1 MPVVPTVSGRQ
12 VQSRGVQSAGLQT
25 FSQPGIGDA
34 FVRAGTEAIDVF
46 GQAKQR
52 ANIALAQEA
61 SLNLSQISSDLL
73 NNPETG
79 LLNLKGKNA
88 IGKGHEYTQQFDAQ
102 VEQLAMSLP
111 DEQARNA
118 FMQQAQ
124 QQRIQF
130 TTQAGRH
137 EIGQI
142 NAYEEGQFQATL
154 LNNGKN
160 AAALYGDNAAYVLAN
175 KQTFQ
180 QIEDYGIAHGW
191 SDEQIQA
198 KKIEFKEKVADAALS
213 QWSANNATAF
223 IQSNGEL
230 SDTAAGARRAVADSD
245 SSERARG
252 IRNNNPGNLE
262 YSKTN
267 PWVGQT
273 GDDGRFAKFETP
285 EHGIRALG
293 RNLMS
298 YQRQGIDTVSEII
311 NRWAPPTDKN
321 DTMSYIKAVCE
332 QLGVSADEP
341 LDASNP
347 DTLKAL
353 CAAIIHHEN
362 GSQPYSDQQLT
373 AGVSAALG
381 LSTIPTNTK
390 RYTGNAAFDAA
401 SPEAQ
406 ASFMRQADQ
415 LRRQQQAEYK
425 TMIDSQVRDATAAYM
440 RGVEFP
446 NPPGE
451 ADFIAAYGVREG
463 NLRYAAGT
471 NIAFGM
477 AQRGLTAKT
486 LRDGGYSEMANQY
499 DVLDRQAIAIDAVL
513 GVAFGGVGRFIN
525 SRGESTNAPNFS
537 PVDVD
542 AALAANAAHHAEI
555 DIAPGVPINVLS
567 RNSHIQ
573 ALRKAM
579 SDVSQGRPVDVA
591 SIVESASFSEIP
603 GRKSLLSQAV
613 NEALSSVDDGVTARA
628 IENRLLEEQAAQL
641 LPRGDRQVY
650 QSEIANSQRIIENLT
665 KQRAQILA
673 EEPTGSGKA
682 LSRARSDKQARLR
695 DIDQRIRQAQERL
708 EFSRNAL
715 APHEPGG
722 QFFEARAELARR
734 QQAESELNAQAV
746 SFYKTAEVRTP
757 DEVAP
762 FEPDKILQQ
771 AEQKMMAD
779 QAGDIDL
786 RIAEDSLL
794 ESPDM
799 IITVLDDDGNPQSR
813 SAREVL
819 DEANRESEQAIQ
831 DSSLFDVAVACFLR
845 G

>member
-1 MPVVPTVSGRQ
+1 MSYFGLNPVNQNQQLDEAASNPAGFNSDVGFLDNAVGAALSGLYSGLVAKPDQLLWAGMDKIVSPIAQFVNENTSLNDTSVSYIAEQRKLAEQQ
-12 VQSRGVQSAGLQT
+12 VKRMTPDAATTGTAGQVLYGL
-25 FSQPGIGDA
+25 FDMG
-34 FVRAGTEAIDVF
+34 
-46 GQAKQR
+46 GQAVVGTTLGGPVGGAAAVTSLQGFSEFER
-52 ANIALAQEA
+52 LTAQGVDFRTAQEA
-61 SLNLSQISSDLL
+61 GLVQGITAGAGTLIPMSL
-73 NNPETG
+73 G
-79 LLNLKGKNA
+79 LRAGGALAEGVA
-88 IGKGHEYTQQFDAQ
+88 A
-102 VEQLAMSLP
+102 QLARTGESSV
-111 DEQARNA
+111 R
-118 FMQQAQ
+118 
-124 QQRIQF
+124 R
-130 TTQAGRH
+130 
-137 EIGQI
+137 
-142 NAYEEGQFQATL
+142 
-154 LNNGKN
+154 
-160 AAALYGDNAAYVLAN
+160 AAATAVRATPD
-175 KQTFQ
+175 
-180 QIEDYGIAHGW
+180 IA
-191 SDEQIQA
+191 
-198 KKIEFKEKVADAALS
+198 
-213 QWSANNATAF
+213 
-223 IQSNGEL
+223 
-230 SDTAAGARRAVADSD
+230 
-245 SSERARG
+245 
-252 IRNNNPGNLE
+252 
-262 YSKTN
+262 
-267 PWVGQT
+267 
-273 GDDGRFAKFETP
+273 
-285 EHGIRALG
+285 
-293 RNLMS
+293 
-298 YQRQGIDTVSEII
+298 
-311 NRWAPPTDKN
+311 
-321 DTMSYIKAVCE
+321 
-332 QLGVSADEP
+332 
-341 LDASNP
+341 
-347 DTLKAL
+347 
-353 CAAIIHHEN
+353 
-362 GSQPYSDQQLT
+362 
-373 AGVSAALG
+373 
-381 LSTIPTNTK
+381 
-390 RYTGNAAFDAA
+390 
-401 SPEAQ
+401 
-406 ASFMRQADQ
+406 
-415 LRRQQQAEYK
+415 
-425 TMIDSQVRDATAAYM
+425 
-440 RGVEFP
+440 
-446 NPPGE
+446 
-451 ADFIAAYGVREG
+451 
-463 NLRYAAGT
+463 YAAGT

-525 SRGESTNAPNFS
+525 SRGESTSAPNFS

-628 IENRLLEEQAAQL
+628 IENRVLEEQAAQL

-665 KQRAQILA
+665 EQRAQILA

-734 QQAESELNAQAV
+734 LQVESELNAQAV

>member
-1 MPVVPTVSGRQ
+1 MSYFGLNPVNQNQQLDEAASNPAGFNSDVGFFDNAVGAALSGLYSGLVAKPDQLLWAGMDKIVSPIAQLVNENTSLNDTSVSYIAEQRKLAEQQ
-12 VQSRGVQSAGLQT
+12 VKRLTPDAATTGTAGQILYGL
-25 FSQPGIGDA
+25 FDMG
-34 FVRAGTEAIDVF
+34 
-46 GQAKQR
+46 GQAVVGTTLGGPVGGAAVVTSLQGFSEFER
-52 ANIALAQEA
+52 LTAQGVDFRTAQEA
-61 SLNLSQISSDLL
+61 GLVQGITAGAGTLIPMSL
-73 NNPETG
+73 G
-79 LLNLKGKNA
+79 LRAGGALAEGVA
-88 IGKGHEYTQQFDAQ
+88 A
-102 VEQLAMSLP
+102 QLARTGESSV
-111 DEQARNA
+111 R
-118 FMQQAQ
+118 
-124 QQRIQF
+124 R
-130 TTQAGRH
+130 
-137 EIGQI
+137 
-142 NAYEEGQFQATL
+142 
-154 LNNGKN
+154 
-160 AAALYGDNAAYVLAN
+160 AAATAVRATPD
-175 KQTFQ
+175 
-180 QIEDYGIAHGW
+180 IA
-191 SDEQIQA
+191 
-198 KKIEFKEKVADAALS
+198 
-213 QWSANNATAF
+213 
-223 IQSNGEL
+223 
-230 SDTAAGARRAVADSD
+230 
-245 SSERARG
+245 
-252 IRNNNPGNLE
+252 
-262 YSKTN
+262 
-267 PWVGQT
+267 
-273 GDDGRFAKFETP
+273 
-285 EHGIRALG
+285 
-293 RNLMS
+293 
-298 YQRQGIDTVSEII
+298 
-311 NRWAPPTDKN
+311 
-321 DTMSYIKAVCE
+321 
-332 QLGVSADEP
+332 
-341 LDASNP
+341 
-347 DTLKAL
+347 
-353 CAAIIHHEN
+353 
-362 GSQPYSDQQLT
+362 
-373 AGVSAALG
+373 
-381 LSTIPTNTK
+381 
-390 RYTGNAAFDAA
+390 
-401 SPEAQ
+401 
-406 ASFMRQADQ
+406 
-415 LRRQQQAEYK
+415 
-425 TMIDSQVRDATAAYM
+425 
-440 RGVEFP
+440 
-446 NPPGE
+446 
-451 ADFIAAYGVREG
+451 
-463 NLRYAAGT
+463 YAAGT

-537 PVDVD
+537 PVDID

-579 SDVSQGRPVDVA
+579 SDVSQGRSVDVA

-650 QSEIANSQRIIENLT
+650 QSEIANSQRIIENLNE
-665 KQRAQILA
+665 QRAQILA
-673 EEPTGSGKA
+673 EDPTGSGKA

-762 FEPDKILQQ
+762 FELDKILQQ

>member
-1 MPVVPTVSGRQ
+1 MSGLYSGLVAKPDQLLWAGMDKIVSPIAQFINENTSLNDTSVSYIAEQRKLAEQQ
-12 VQSRGVQSAGLQT
+12 VKRLTPDAATTGTAGQILYGL
-25 FSQPGIGDA
+25 FDMG
-34 FVRAGTEAIDVF
+34 
-46 GQAKQR
+46 GQAVVGTTLGGPVGGAAAVTSLQGFSEFER
-52 ANIALAQEA
+52 LTAQGVDFRTAQEA
-61 SLNLSQISSDLL
+61 GLVQGITAGAGTLIPMSL
-73 NNPETG
+73 G
-79 LLNLKGKNA
+79 LRAGGALAEGVA
-88 IGKGHEYTQQFDAQ
+88 A
-102 VEQLAMSLP
+102 QLARTGESSV
-111 DEQARNA
+111 R
-118 FMQQAQ
+118 
-124 QQRIQF
+124 R
-130 TTQAGRH
+130 
-137 EIGQI
+137 
-142 NAYEEGQFQATL
+142 
-154 LNNGKN
+154 
-160 AAALYGDNAAYVLAN
+160 AAATAVRAMPD
-175 KQTFQ
+175 
-180 QIEDYGIAHGW
+180 IA
-191 SDEQIQA
+191 
-198 KKIEFKEKVADAALS
+198 
-213 QWSANNATAF
+213 
-223 IQSNGEL
+223 
-230 SDTAAGARRAVADSD
+230 
-245 SSERARG
+245 
-252 IRNNNPGNLE
+252 
-262 YSKTN
+262 
-267 PWVGQT
+267 
-273 GDDGRFAKFETP
+273 
-285 EHGIRALG
+285 
-293 RNLMS
+293 
-298 YQRQGIDTVSEII
+298 
-311 NRWAPPTDKN
+311 
-321 DTMSYIKAVCE
+321 
-332 QLGVSADEP
+332 
-341 LDASNP
+341 
-347 DTLKAL
+347 
-353 CAAIIHHEN
+353 
-362 GSQPYSDQQLT
+362 
-373 AGVSAALG
+373 
-381 LSTIPTNTK
+381 
-390 RYTGNAAFDAA
+390 
-401 SPEAQ
+401 
-406 ASFMRQADQ
+406 
-415 LRRQQQAEYK
+415 
-425 TMIDSQVRDATAAYM
+425 
-440 RGVEFP
+440 
-446 NPPGE
+446 
-451 ADFIAAYGVREG
+451 
-463 NLRYAAGT
+463 YAAGT

-537 PVDVD
+537 PVDID

-665 KQRAQILA
+665 EQRAQILA

-762 FEPDKILQQ
+762 FEPGKILQQ
-771 AEQKMMAD
+771 TEQKMMAD
-779 QAGDIDL
+779 PAGDIDL

-794 ESPDM
+794 EYPDM

-831 DSSLFDVAVACFLR
+831 DSSLFDVVVACFLR

>member
-1 MPVVPTVSGRQ
+1 MSYFGLNPVNQNQQLDEAASNPAGFNSDVGFFDNAVGAALSGLYSGLVAKPDQLLWAGMDKIVSPIAQFINENTSLNDTSVSYIAEQRKLAEQQ
-12 VQSRGVQSAGLQT
+12 VKRLTPDAATTGTAGQVLYGL
-25 FSQPGIGDA
+25 FDMG
-34 FVRAGTEAIDVF
+34 
-46 GQAKQR
+46 GQAVVGTTLGGPVGGAAAVTSLQGFSEFER
-52 ANIALAQEA
+52 LTAQGVDFRTAQEA
-61 SLNLSQISSDLL
+61 GLVQGITAGAGTLIPMSL
-73 NNPETG
+73 G
-79 LLNLKGKNA
+79 LRAGGALAEGVA
-88 IGKGHEYTQQFDAQ
+88 A
-102 VEQLAMSLP
+102 QLARTGESSV
-111 DEQARNA
+111 R
-118 FMQQAQ
+118 
-124 QQRIQF
+124 R
-130 TTQAGRH
+130 
-137 EIGQI
+137 
-142 NAYEEGQFQATL
+142 
-154 LNNGKN
+154 
-160 AAALYGDNAAYVLAN
+160 AAATAVRATPD
-175 KQTFQ
+175 
-180 QIEDYGIAHGW
+180 IA
-191 SDEQIQA
+191 
-198 KKIEFKEKVADAALS
+198 
-213 QWSANNATAF
+213 
-223 IQSNGEL
+223 
-230 SDTAAGARRAVADSD
+230 
-245 SSERARG
+245 
-252 IRNNNPGNLE
+252 
-262 YSKTN
+262 
-267 PWVGQT
+267 
-273 GDDGRFAKFETP
+273 
-285 EHGIRALG
+285 
-293 RNLMS
+293 
-298 YQRQGIDTVSEII
+298 
-311 NRWAPPTDKN
+311 
-321 DTMSYIKAVCE
+321 
-332 QLGVSADEP
+332 
-341 LDASNP
+341 
-347 DTLKAL
+347 
-353 CAAIIHHEN
+353 
-362 GSQPYSDQQLT
+362 
-373 AGVSAALG
+373 
-381 LSTIPTNTK
+381 
-390 RYTGNAAFDAA
+390 
-401 SPEAQ
+401 
-406 ASFMRQADQ
+406 
-415 LRRQQQAEYK
+415 
-425 TMIDSQVRDATAAYM
+425 
-440 RGVEFP
+440 
-446 NPPGE
+446 
-451 ADFIAAYGVREG
+451 
-463 NLRYAAGT
+463 YAAGT

-525 SRGESTNAPNFS
+525 SRGESTSAPNFS

-665 KQRAQILA
+665 EQRAQILA

-682 LSRARSDKQARLR
+682 LSRARSDKQVRLR

-746 SFYKTAEVRTP
+746 SFYKTADVRTP

-762 FEPDKILQQ
+762 FEPGKILQQ
-771 AEQKMMAD
+771 TEQKMMAD
-779 QAGDIDL
+779 PAGDIDL

>member
-1 MPVVPTVSGRQ
+1 MSYFGLNPVNQNQQLDEAASNPVGFNSDVGFFDNAVGAALSGLYSGLVAKPDQLLWAGMDKIVSPIAQFVNENTSLNDTSVSYIAEQRKLAEQQ
-12 VQSRGVQSAGLQT
+12 VKRLTPDAATTGTAGQVLYGL
-25 FSQPGIGDA
+25 FDMG
-34 FVRAGTEAIDVF
+34 
-46 GQAKQR
+46 GQAVVGTTLGGPVGGAAAVTSLQGFSEFER
-52 ANIALAQEA
+52 LTAQGVDFRTAQEA
-61 SLNLSQISSDLL
+61 GLVQGITAGAGTLIPMSL
-73 NNPETG
+73 G
-79 LLNLKGKNA
+79 LRAGGALAEGVA
-88 IGKGHEYTQQFDAQ
+88 A
-102 VEQLAMSLP
+102 QLARTGESSV
-111 DEQARNA
+111 R
-118 FMQQAQ
+118 
-124 QQRIQF
+124 R
-130 TTQAGRH
+130 
-137 EIGQI
+137 
-142 NAYEEGQFQATL
+142 
-154 LNNGKN
+154 
-160 AAALYGDNAAYVLAN
+160 AAATAVRATPD
-175 KQTFQ
+175 
-180 QIEDYGIAHGW
+180 IA
-191 SDEQIQA
+191 
-198 KKIEFKEKVADAALS
+198 
-213 QWSANNATAF
+213 
-223 IQSNGEL
+223 
-230 SDTAAGARRAVADSD
+230 
-245 SSERARG
+245 
-252 IRNNNPGNLE
+252 
-262 YSKTN
+262 
-267 PWVGQT
+267 
-273 GDDGRFAKFETP
+273 
-285 EHGIRALG
+285 
-293 RNLMS
+293 
-298 YQRQGIDTVSEII
+298 
-311 NRWAPPTDKN
+311 
-321 DTMSYIKAVCE
+321 
-332 QLGVSADEP
+332 
-341 LDASNP
+341 
-347 DTLKAL
+347 
-353 CAAIIHHEN
+353 
-362 GSQPYSDQQLT
+362 
-373 AGVSAALG
+373 
-381 LSTIPTNTK
+381 
-390 RYTGNAAFDAA
+390 
-401 SPEAQ
+401 
-406 ASFMRQADQ
+406 
-415 LRRQQQAEYK
+415 
-425 TMIDSQVRDATAAYM
+425 
-440 RGVEFP
+440 
-446 NPPGE
+446 
-451 ADFIAAYGVREG
+451 
-463 NLRYAAGT
+463 YAAGT

-525 SRGESTNAPNFS
+525 SRGESTSTPNFS
-537 PVDVD
+537 PVDID

-613 NEALSSVDDGVTARA
+613 NEALSSVDDGITARA

-665 KQRAQILA
+665 EQRAQILA

-715 APHEPGG
+715 VPHEPGG

-762 FEPDKILQQ
+762 FEPGKILQQ
-771 AEQKMMAD
+771 TEQKMMAD
-779 QAGDIDL
+779 PAGDIDL

>member
-1 MPVVPTVSGRQ
+1 MSYFGLNPVNQNQQLDEAASNPAGFNSDVGFFDNAVGAALSGLYSGLVAKPDQLLWAGMDKIVSPIAQFVNENTSLNDTSVSYIAEQRKLAEQQ
-12 VQSRGVQSAGLQT
+12 VKRLTPDAATTGTAGQVLYGL
-25 FSQPGIGDA
+25 FDMG
-34 FVRAGTEAIDVF
+34 
-46 GQAKQR
+46 GQAVVGTTLGGPVGGAAAVTSLQGFSEFER
-52 ANIALAQEA
+52 LTAQGVDFRTAQEA
-61 SLNLSQISSDLL
+61 GLVQGITAGAGTLIPMSL
-73 NNPETG
+73 G
-79 LLNLKGKNA
+79 LRAGGALAEGVA
-88 IGKGHEYTQQFDAQ
+88 A
-102 VEQLAMSLP
+102 QLARTGESSV
-111 DEQARNA
+111 R
-118 FMQQAQ
+118 
-124 QQRIQF
+124 R
-130 TTQAGRH
+130 
-137 EIGQI
+137 
-142 NAYEEGQFQATL
+142 
-154 LNNGKN
+154 
-160 AAALYGDNAAYVLAN
+160 AAATAVRATPD
-175 KQTFQ
+175 
-180 QIEDYGIAHGW
+180 IA
-191 SDEQIQA
+191 
-198 KKIEFKEKVADAALS
+198 
-213 QWSANNATAF
+213 
-223 IQSNGEL
+223 
-230 SDTAAGARRAVADSD
+230 
-245 SSERARG
+245 
-252 IRNNNPGNLE
+252 
-262 YSKTN
+262 
-267 PWVGQT
+267 
-273 GDDGRFAKFETP
+273 
-285 EHGIRALG
+285 
-293 RNLMS
+293 
-298 YQRQGIDTVSEII
+298 
-311 NRWAPPTDKN
+311 
-321 DTMSYIKAVCE
+321 
-332 QLGVSADEP
+332 
-341 LDASNP
+341 
-347 DTLKAL
+347 
-353 CAAIIHHEN
+353 
-362 GSQPYSDQQLT
+362 
-373 AGVSAALG
+373 
-381 LSTIPTNTK
+381 
-390 RYTGNAAFDAA
+390 
-401 SPEAQ
+401 
-406 ASFMRQADQ
+406 
-415 LRRQQQAEYK
+415 
-425 TMIDSQVRDATAAYM
+425 
-440 RGVEFP
+440 
-446 NPPGE
+446 
-451 ADFIAAYGVREG
+451 
-463 NLRYAAGT
+463 YAAGT

-525 SRGESTNAPNFS
+525 SRGESTSAPNFS
-537 PVDVD
+537 PVDID

-603 GRKSLLSQAV
+603 GRRSLLSQAV

-665 KQRAQILA
+665 EQRAQILA

-762 FEPDKILQQ
+762 FEPGKILQQ
-771 AEQKMMAD
+771 TEQKMMAD
-779 QAGDIDL
+779 PAGDIDL

>member
-1 MPVVPTVSGRQ
+1 MSYFGLNPVNQNQQLDEAASNPAGFNSDVGFFDNAIGAALSGLYSGLVAKPDQLLWAGMDKIVSPIAQFVNENTSLNDTSVSYIAEQRKLAEQQ
-12 VQSRGVQSAGLQT
+12 VKRLTPDAATTGTAGQVLYGL
-25 FSQPGIGDA
+25 FDMG
-34 FVRAGTEAIDVF
+34 
-46 GQAKQR
+46 GQAVVGTTLGGPVGGAAAVTSLQGFSEFERLTAQGVDFR
-52 ANIALAQEA
+52 AAQEA
-61 SLNLSQISSDLL
+61 GLVQGITAGAGTLIPMSL
-73 NNPETG
+73 G
-79 LLNLKGKNA
+79 LRAGGALAEGVA
-88 IGKGHEYTQQFDAQ
+88 A
-102 VEQLAMSLP
+102 QLARTGESSV
-111 DEQARNA
+111 R
-118 FMQQAQ
+118 
-124 QQRIQF
+124 R
-130 TTQAGRH
+130 
-137 EIGQI
+137 
-142 NAYEEGQFQATL
+142 
-154 LNNGKN
+154 
-160 AAALYGDNAAYVLAN
+160 AAATAVRATPD
-175 KQTFQ
+175 
-180 QIEDYGIAHGW
+180 IA
-191 SDEQIQA
+191 
-198 KKIEFKEKVADAALS
+198 
-213 QWSANNATAF
+213 
-223 IQSNGEL
+223 
-230 SDTAAGARRAVADSD
+230 
-245 SSERARG
+245 
-252 IRNNNPGNLE
+252 
-262 YSKTN
+262 
-267 PWVGQT
+267 
-273 GDDGRFAKFETP
+273 
-285 EHGIRALG
+285 
-293 RNLMS
+293 
-298 YQRQGIDTVSEII
+298 
-311 NRWAPPTDKN
+311 
-321 DTMSYIKAVCE
+321 
-332 QLGVSADEP
+332 
-341 LDASNP
+341 
-347 DTLKAL
+347 
-353 CAAIIHHEN
+353 
-362 GSQPYSDQQLT
+362 
-373 AGVSAALG
+373 
-381 LSTIPTNTK
+381 
-390 RYTGNAAFDAA
+390 
-401 SPEAQ
+401 
-406 ASFMRQADQ
+406 
-415 LRRQQQAEYK
+415 
-425 TMIDSQVRDATAAYM
+425 
-440 RGVEFP
+440 
-446 NPPGE
+446 
-451 ADFIAAYGVREG
+451 
-463 NLRYAAGT
+463 YAAGT

-525 SRGESTNAPNFS
+525 SRGESTSAPNFS

-579 SDVSQGRPVDVA
+579 SDVSEGRPVDVA

-603 GRKSLLSQAV
+603 GRKNLLSQAV

-641 LPRGDRQVY
+641 LPCGDRQVY
-650 QSEIANSQRIIENLT
+650 QSEIANSQRIIDNLT
-665 KQRAQILA
+665 EQRAQILA

-682 LSRARSDKQARLR
+682 LSRARSDKQARIR

-762 FEPDKILQQ
+762 FEPGMILQQ

-779 QAGDIDL
+779 TAGDIDL

-831 DSSLFDVAVACFLR
+831 NSSLFDVAVACFLR

>member
-1 MPVVPTVSGRQ
+1 MSYFGLNPVNQNQQLDEAASNPAGFNSDVGFFDNAVGAALSGLYSGLVAKPDQLLWAGMDKIVSPIAQFVNENTSLNDTSVSYIAEQRKLAEQQ
-12 VQSRGVQSAGLQT
+12 VKRLTPDAATTGTAGQVLHGL
-25 FSQPGIGDA
+25 FDMG
-34 FVRAGTEAIDVF
+34 
-46 GQAKQR
+46 GQAVVGTTLGGPVGGAAAVTSLQGFSEFERLTAQGVDFR
-52 ANIALAQEA
+52 AAQEA
-61 SLNLSQISSDLL
+61 GLVQGITAGAGTLIPMSL
-73 NNPETG
+73 G
-79 LLNLKGKNA
+79 LRAGGALAEGVA
-88 IGKGHEYTQQFDAQ
+88 A
-102 VEQLAMSLP
+102 QLARTGESSV
-111 DEQARNA
+111 R
-118 FMQQAQ
+118 
-124 QQRIQF
+124 R
-130 TTQAGRH
+130 
-137 EIGQI
+137 
-142 NAYEEGQFQATL
+142 
-154 LNNGKN
+154 
-160 AAALYGDNAAYVLAN
+160 AAATAVRATPD
-175 KQTFQ
+175 
-180 QIEDYGIAHGW
+180 IA
-191 SDEQIQA
+191 
-198 KKIEFKEKVADAALS
+198 
-213 QWSANNATAF
+213 
-223 IQSNGEL
+223 
-230 SDTAAGARRAVADSD
+230 
-245 SSERARG
+245 
-252 IRNNNPGNLE
+252 
-262 YSKTN
+262 
-267 PWVGQT
+267 
-273 GDDGRFAKFETP
+273 
-285 EHGIRALG
+285 
-293 RNLMS
+293 
-298 YQRQGIDTVSEII
+298 
-311 NRWAPPTDKN
+311 
-321 DTMSYIKAVCE
+321 
-332 QLGVSADEP
+332 
-341 LDASNP
+341 
-347 DTLKAL
+347 
-353 CAAIIHHEN
+353 
-362 GSQPYSDQQLT
+362 
-373 AGVSAALG
+373 
-381 LSTIPTNTK
+381 
-390 RYTGNAAFDAA
+390 
-401 SPEAQ
+401 
-406 ASFMRQADQ
+406 
-415 LRRQQQAEYK
+415 
-425 TMIDSQVRDATAAYM
+425 
-440 RGVEFP
+440 
-446 NPPGE
+446 
-451 ADFIAAYGVREG
+451 
-463 NLRYAAGT
+463 YAAGT

-525 SRGESTNAPNFS
+525 SRGESTSAPNFS
-537 PVDVD
+537 PVDID

-579 SDVSQGRPVDVA
+579 SDVGQGIPVDVA

-665 KQRAQILA
+665 EQRAQILA

-734 QQAESELNAQAV
+734 LQVESELNAQAV
-746 SFYKTAEVRTP
+746 SFYKTAEVRTS

>member
-1 MPVVPTVSGRQ
+1 MSYFGLNPVNQNQQLDEAASNPAGFNSDVGFFDNAVGAALSGLYSGLVAKPDQLLWAGMDKIVSPIAQFVNENTSINDTSVSYIAEQRKLAEQQ
-12 VQSRGVQSAGLQT
+12 VKRLTPDAATTGTAGQVLYGL
-25 FSQPGIGDA
+25 FDMG
-34 FVRAGTEAIDVF
+34 
-46 GQAKQR
+46 GQAVVGTTLGGPVGGAAAVTSLQGFSEFER
-52 ANIALAQEA
+52 LTAQGVDFRTAQEA
-61 SLNLSQISSDLL
+61 GLVQGITAGAGTLIPMSL
-73 NNPETG
+73 G
-79 LLNLKGKNA
+79 LRAGGALAEGVA
-88 IGKGHEYTQQFDAQ
+88 A
-102 VEQLAMSLP
+102 QLARTGESSV
-111 DEQARNA
+111 R
-118 FMQQAQ
+118 
-124 QQRIQF
+124 R
-130 TTQAGRH
+130 
-137 EIGQI
+137 
-142 NAYEEGQFQATL
+142 
-154 LNNGKN
+154 
-160 AAALYGDNAAYVLAN
+160 AAATAVRATPD
-175 KQTFQ
+175 
-180 QIEDYGIAHGW
+180 IA
-191 SDEQIQA
+191 
-198 KKIEFKEKVADAALS
+198 
-213 QWSANNATAF
+213 
-223 IQSNGEL
+223 
-230 SDTAAGARRAVADSD
+230 
-245 SSERARG
+245 
-252 IRNNNPGNLE
+252 
-262 YSKTN
+262 
-267 PWVGQT
+267 
-273 GDDGRFAKFETP
+273 
-285 EHGIRALG
+285 
-293 RNLMS
+293 
-298 YQRQGIDTVSEII
+298 
-311 NRWAPPTDKN
+311 
-321 DTMSYIKAVCE
+321 
-332 QLGVSADEP
+332 
-341 LDASNP
+341 
-347 DTLKAL
+347 
-353 CAAIIHHEN
+353 
-362 GSQPYSDQQLT
+362 
-373 AGVSAALG
+373 
-381 LSTIPTNTK
+381 
-390 RYTGNAAFDAA
+390 
-401 SPEAQ
+401 
-406 ASFMRQADQ
+406 
-415 LRRQQQAEYK
+415 
-425 TMIDSQVRDATAAYM
+425 
-440 RGVEFP
+440 
-446 NPPGE
+446 
-451 ADFIAAYGVREG
+451 
-463 NLRYAAGT
+463 YAAGT

-525 SRGESTNAPNFS
+525 SRGESTSAPNFS

-665 KQRAQILA
+665 EQRAQILA
-673 EEPTGSGKA
+673 EEPTGSGKS
-682 LSRARSDKQARLR
+682 LSRARSDKQVRLR

-757 DEVAP
+757 GEVAP

>member
-1 MPVVPTVSGRQ
+1 MSYFGLNPVNQNQQLDEAVSNPAGFNSDVGFFDNAVGAALSGLYSGLVAKPDQLLWAGMDKIVSPIAQFVNENTSLNDTSVSYIAEQRKLAEQQ
-12 VQSRGVQSAGLQT
+12 VKRLTPDAATTGTAGQVLYGL
-25 FSQPGIGDA
+25 FDMG
-34 FVRAGTEAIDVF
+34 
-46 GQAKQR
+46 GQAVVGTTLGGPVGGAAAVTSLQGFSEFER
-52 ANIALAQEA
+52 LTAQGVDFRTAQEA
-61 SLNLSQISSDLL
+61 GLVQGITAGAGTLIPMSL
-73 NNPETG
+73 G
-79 LLNLKGKNA
+79 LRAGGALAEGVA
-88 IGKGHEYTQQFDAQ
+88 A
-102 VEQLAMSLP
+102 QLARTGESSVL
-111 DEQARNA
+111 R
-118 FMQQAQ
+118 
-124 QQRIQF
+124 
-130 TTQAGRH
+130 
-137 EIGQI
+137 
-142 NAYEEGQFQATL
+142 
-154 LNNGKN
+154 
-160 AAALYGDNAAYVLAN
+160 AAATAVRATPD
-175 KQTFQ
+175 
-180 QIEDYGIAHGW
+180 IA
-191 SDEQIQA
+191 
-198 KKIEFKEKVADAALS
+198 
-213 QWSANNATAF
+213 
-223 IQSNGEL
+223 
-230 SDTAAGARRAVADSD
+230 
-245 SSERARG
+245 
-252 IRNNNPGNLE
+252 
-262 YSKTN
+262 
-267 PWVGQT
+267 
-273 GDDGRFAKFETP
+273 
-285 EHGIRALG
+285 
-293 RNLMS
+293 
-298 YQRQGIDTVSEII
+298 
-311 NRWAPPTDKN
+311 
-321 DTMSYIKAVCE
+321 
-332 QLGVSADEP
+332 
-341 LDASNP
+341 
-347 DTLKAL
+347 
-353 CAAIIHHEN
+353 
-362 GSQPYSDQQLT
+362 
-373 AGVSAALG
+373 
-381 LSTIPTNTK
+381 
-390 RYTGNAAFDAA
+390 
-401 SPEAQ
+401 
-406 ASFMRQADQ
+406 
-415 LRRQQQAEYK
+415 
-425 TMIDSQVRDATAAYM
+425 
-440 RGVEFP
+440 
-446 NPPGE
+446 
-451 ADFIAAYGVREG
+451 
-463 NLRYAAGT
+463 YAAGT

-525 SRGESTNAPNFS
+525 SRGESTSAPNFS
-537 PVDVD
+537 PVDID

-641 LPRGDRQVY
+641 LPRGDRKVY

-665 KQRAQILA
+665 EQRAQILA

-762 FEPDKILQQ
+762 FEPGKILQQ
-771 AEQKMMAD
+771 TEQKMMAD
-779 QAGDIDL
+779 PAGDIDL

>member
-1 MPVVPTVSGRQ
+1 MSYFGLNPVNQNQQLDEAASNPAGFNSDVGFFDNAVGAALSGLYSGLVAKPDQLLWAGMDKIVSPIAQFVNENTSINDTSVSYIAEQRKLAEQQ
-12 VQSRGVQSAGLQT
+12 VKRLTPDAATTGTAGQVLYGL
-25 FSQPGIGDA
+25 FDMG
-34 FVRAGTEAIDVF
+34 
-46 GQAKQR
+46 GQAVVGTTLGGPVGGAAAVTSLQGFSEFER
-52 ANIALAQEA
+52 LTAQGVDFRTAQEA
-61 SLNLSQISSDLL
+61 GLVQGITAGAGTLIPMSL
-73 NNPETG
+73 G
-79 LLNLKGKNA
+79 LRAGGALAEGVA
-88 IGKGHEYTQQFDAQ
+88 A
-102 VEQLAMSLP
+102 QLARTGESSV
-111 DEQARNA
+111 R
-118 FMQQAQ
+118 
-124 QQRIQF
+124 R
-130 TTQAGRH
+130 
-137 EIGQI
+137 
-142 NAYEEGQFQATL
+142 
-154 LNNGKN
+154 
-160 AAALYGDNAAYVLAN
+160 AAATAVRATPD
-175 KQTFQ
+175 
-180 QIEDYGIAHGW
+180 IA
-191 SDEQIQA
+191 
-198 KKIEFKEKVADAALS
+198 
-213 QWSANNATAF
+213 
-223 IQSNGEL
+223 
-230 SDTAAGARRAVADSD
+230 
-245 SSERARG
+245 
-252 IRNNNPGNLE
+252 
-262 YSKTN
+262 
-267 PWVGQT
+267 
-273 GDDGRFAKFETP
+273 
-285 EHGIRALG
+285 
-293 RNLMS
+293 
-298 YQRQGIDTVSEII
+298 
-311 NRWAPPTDKN
+311 
-321 DTMSYIKAVCE
+321 
-332 QLGVSADEP
+332 
-341 LDASNP
+341 
-347 DTLKAL
+347 
-353 CAAIIHHEN
+353 
-362 GSQPYSDQQLT
+362 
-373 AGVSAALG
+373 
-381 LSTIPTNTK
+381 
-390 RYTGNAAFDAA
+390 
-401 SPEAQ
+401 
-406 ASFMRQADQ
+406 
-415 LRRQQQAEYK
+415 
-425 TMIDSQVRDATAAYM
+425 
-440 RGVEFP
+440 
-446 NPPGE
+446 
-451 ADFIAAYGVREG
+451 
-463 NLRYAAGT
+463 YAAGT

-525 SRGESTNAPNFS
+525 SRGESTSAPNFS
-537 PVDVD
+537 PVDID

-665 KQRAQILA
+665 EQRAQILA
-673 EEPTGSGKA
+673 EDPAGSGKA

-722 QFFEARAELARR
+722 HFFEARAELARR

-771 AEQKMMAD
+771 AEQKMMSD

-813 SAREVL
+813 SAREAL

>member
-1 MPVVPTVSGRQ
+1 MSYFGLNPVNQNQQLDEAASNPAGFNSDVGFFDNAVGAALSGLYSGLVAKPDQLLWAGMDKIVSPIAQFINENTSLNDTSVSYIAEQRKLAEQQ
-12 VQSRGVQSAGLQT
+12 VKRLTPDAATTGTAGQVLYGL
-25 FSQPGIGDA
+25 FDMG
-34 FVRAGTEAIDVF
+34 
-46 GQAKQR
+46 GQAVVGTTLGGPVGGAAAVTSLQGFSEFER
-52 ANIALAQEA
+52 LTAQGVDFRTAQEA
-61 SLNLSQISSDLL
+61 GLVQGITAGAGTLIPMSL
-73 NNPETG
+73 G
-79 LLNLKGKNA
+79 LRAGGALAEGVA
-88 IGKGHEYTQQFDAQ
+88 A
-102 VEQLAMSLP
+102 QLARTGESSV
-111 DEQARNA
+111 R
-118 FMQQAQ
+118 
-124 QQRIQF
+124 R
-130 TTQAGRH
+130 
-137 EIGQI
+137 
-142 NAYEEGQFQATL
+142 
-154 LNNGKN
+154 
-160 AAALYGDNAAYVLAN
+160 AAATAVRATPD
-175 KQTFQ
+175 
-180 QIEDYGIAHGW
+180 IA
-191 SDEQIQA
+191 
-198 KKIEFKEKVADAALS
+198 
-213 QWSANNATAF
+213 
-223 IQSNGEL
+223 
-230 SDTAAGARRAVADSD
+230 
-245 SSERARG
+245 
-252 IRNNNPGNLE
+252 
-262 YSKTN
+262 
-267 PWVGQT
+267 
-273 GDDGRFAKFETP
+273 
-285 EHGIRALG
+285 
-293 RNLMS
+293 
-298 YQRQGIDTVSEII
+298 
-311 NRWAPPTDKN
+311 
-321 DTMSYIKAVCE
+321 
-332 QLGVSADEP
+332 
-341 LDASNP
+341 
-347 DTLKAL
+347 
-353 CAAIIHHEN
+353 
-362 GSQPYSDQQLT
+362 
-373 AGVSAALG
+373 
-381 LSTIPTNTK
+381 
-390 RYTGNAAFDAA
+390 
-401 SPEAQ
+401 
-406 ASFMRQADQ
+406 
-415 LRRQQQAEYK
+415 
-425 TMIDSQVRDATAAYM
+425 
-440 RGVEFP
+440 
-446 NPPGE
+446 
-451 ADFIAAYGVREG
+451 
-463 NLRYAAGT
+463 YAAGT

-525 SRGESTNAPNFS
+525 SRGESTSAPNFS
-537 PVDVD
+537 PVDID

-628 IENRLLEEQAAQL
+628 IENRLLEERAAQL

-650 QSEIANSQRIIENLT
+650 QSEIANNQRIIENLT
-665 KQRAQILA
+665 EQRAQILA

-734 QQAESELNAQAV
+734 LQVESELNAQAV

>member
-1 MPVVPTVSGRQ
+1 MSYFGLNPVNQNQQLDEAASNPAGFNSDVGFFDNAVGAALSGLYSGLVAKPDQLLWAGMDKIVSPIAQFVNENTSLNDTSVSYIAEQRKLAEQQ
-12 VQSRGVQSAGLQT
+12 VKRLTPDAATTGTAGQVLYGL
-25 FSQPGIGDA
+25 FDMG
-34 FVRAGTEAIDVF
+34 
-46 GQAKQR
+46 GQAVIGTTLGGPVGGAAAVTSLQGFSEFER
-52 ANIALAQEA
+52 LTAQGVDFRTAQEA
-61 SLNLSQISSDLL
+61 GLVQGITAGAGTLIPMSL
-73 NNPETG
+73 G
-79 LLNLKGKNA
+79 LRAGGALAEGVA
-88 IGKGHEYTQQFDAQ
+88 A
-102 VEQLAMSLP
+102 QLARTGESSV
-111 DEQARNA
+111 R
-118 FMQQAQ
+118 
-124 QQRIQF
+124 R
-130 TTQAGRH
+130 
-137 EIGQI
+137 
-142 NAYEEGQFQATL
+142 
-154 LNNGKN
+154 
-160 AAALYGDNAAYVLAN
+160 AAATAVRATPD
-175 KQTFQ
+175 
-180 QIEDYGIAHGW
+180 IA
-191 SDEQIQA
+191 
-198 KKIEFKEKVADAALS
+198 
-213 QWSANNATAF
+213 
-223 IQSNGEL
+223 
-230 SDTAAGARRAVADSD
+230 
-245 SSERARG
+245 
-252 IRNNNPGNLE
+252 
-262 YSKTN
+262 
-267 PWVGQT
+267 
-273 GDDGRFAKFETP
+273 
-285 EHGIRALG
+285 
-293 RNLMS
+293 
-298 YQRQGIDTVSEII
+298 
-311 NRWAPPTDKN
+311 
-321 DTMSYIKAVCE
+321 
-332 QLGVSADEP
+332 
-341 LDASNP
+341 
-347 DTLKAL
+347 
-353 CAAIIHHEN
+353 
-362 GSQPYSDQQLT
+362 
-373 AGVSAALG
+373 
-381 LSTIPTNTK
+381 
-390 RYTGNAAFDAA
+390 
-401 SPEAQ
+401 
-406 ASFMRQADQ
+406 
-415 LRRQQQAEYK
+415 
-425 TMIDSQVRDATAAYM
+425 
-440 RGVEFP
+440 
-446 NPPGE
+446 
-451 ADFIAAYGVREG
+451 
-463 NLRYAAGT
+463 YAAGT

-525 SRGESTNAPNFS
+525 SHGEATSTPNFS

-555 DIAPGVPINVLS
+555 DISPGVPINVLS

-603 GRKSLLSQAV
+603 GRKNLLSQAV
-613 NEALSSVDDGVTARA
+613 NEALSSVDDGATARA
-628 IENRLLEEQAAQL
+628 IENRLLEERAAQL

-665 KQRAQILA
+665 EQRAQILA

-762 FEPDKILQQ
+762 FEPGKILQQ

-779 QAGDIDL
+779 PAGDIDL

-813 SAREVL
+813 RAREVLDDDGNPQSRRAREVL

>member
-1 MPVVPTVSGRQ
+1 MSYFGLNPVNQNQQLDEAVSNPAGFNSDVGFFDNAVGAALSGLYSGLVAKPDQLLWAGMDKIVSPIAQFVNENTSLNDTSVSYIAEQRKLAEQQ
-12 VQSRGVQSAGLQT
+12 VKRLTPDAATTGTAGQVLYGL
-25 FSQPGIGDA
+25 FDMG
-34 FVRAGTEAIDVF
+34 
-46 GQAKQR
+46 GQAVVGTTLGGPVGGAAAVTSLQGFSEFER
-52 ANIALAQEA
+52 LTAQGVDFRTAQEA
-61 SLNLSQISSDLL
+61 GLVQGITAGAGTLIPMSL
-73 NNPETG
+73 G
-79 LLNLKGKNA
+79 LRAGGALAEGVA
-88 IGKGHEYTQQFDAQ
+88 A
-102 VEQLAMSLP
+102 QLARTGESSV
-111 DEQARNA
+111 R
-118 FMQQAQ
+118 
-124 QQRIQF
+124 R
-130 TTQAGRH
+130 
-137 EIGQI
+137 
-142 NAYEEGQFQATL
+142 
-154 LNNGKN
+154 
-160 AAALYGDNAAYVLAN
+160 AAATAVRATPD
-175 KQTFQ
+175 
-180 QIEDYGIAHGW
+180 IA
-191 SDEQIQA
+191 
-198 KKIEFKEKVADAALS
+198 
-213 QWSANNATAF
+213 
-223 IQSNGEL
+223 
-230 SDTAAGARRAVADSD
+230 
-245 SSERARG
+245 
-252 IRNNNPGNLE
+252 
-262 YSKTN
+262 
-267 PWVGQT
+267 
-273 GDDGRFAKFETP
+273 
-285 EHGIRALG
+285 
-293 RNLMS
+293 
-298 YQRQGIDTVSEII
+298 
-311 NRWAPPTDKN
+311 
-321 DTMSYIKAVCE
+321 
-332 QLGVSADEP
+332 
-341 LDASNP
+341 
-347 DTLKAL
+347 
-353 CAAIIHHEN
+353 
-362 GSQPYSDQQLT
+362 
-373 AGVSAALG
+373 
-381 LSTIPTNTK
+381 
-390 RYTGNAAFDAA
+390 
-401 SPEAQ
+401 
-406 ASFMRQADQ
+406 
-415 LRRQQQAEYK
+415 
-425 TMIDSQVRDATAAYM
+425 
-440 RGVEFP
+440 
-446 NPPGE
+446 
-451 ADFIAAYGVREG
+451 
-463 NLRYAAGT
+463 YAAGT

-525 SRGESTNAPNFS
+525 SRGESTSAPNFS
-537 PVDVD
+537 PVDID

-665 KQRAQILA
+665 EQRAQILA

-757 DEVAP
+757 EEVAP
-762 FEPDKILQQ
+762 FEPGKILQQ
-771 AEQKMMAD
+771 TEQKMMAD
-779 QAGDIDL
+779 PAGDIDL

>member
-1 MPVVPTVSGRQ
+1 MSYFGLNPVNQNQQLDEAASNPAGFNSDVGFFDNAVGAALSGLYSGLVAKPDQLLWAGMDKIVSPIAQFVNENTSLNDTSVSYIAEQRKLAEQQ
-12 VQSRGVQSAGLQT
+12 VKRLTPDAATTGTAGQVLYGL
-25 FSQPGIGDA
+25 FDMG
-34 FVRAGTEAIDVF
+34 
-46 GQAKQR
+46 GQAVVGTTLGGPVGGAAAVTSLQGFSEFER
-52 ANIALAQEA
+52 LTAQGVDFRTAQEA
-61 SLNLSQISSDLL
+61 GLVQGITAGAGTLIPMSL
-73 NNPETG
+73 G
-79 LLNLKGKNA
+79 LRAGGALAEGVA
-88 IGKGHEYTQQFDAQ
+88 A
-102 VEQLAMSLP
+102 QLARTGESSV
-111 DEQARNA
+111 R
-118 FMQQAQ
+118 
-124 QQRIQF
+124 R
-130 TTQAGRH
+130 
-137 EIGQI
+137 
-142 NAYEEGQFQATL
+142 
-154 LNNGKN
+154 
-160 AAALYGDNAAYVLAN
+160 AAATAVRATPD
-175 KQTFQ
+175 
-180 QIEDYGIAHGW
+180 IA
-191 SDEQIQA
+191 
-198 KKIEFKEKVADAALS
+198 
-213 QWSANNATAF
+213 
-223 IQSNGEL
+223 
-230 SDTAAGARRAVADSD
+230 
-245 SSERARG
+245 
-252 IRNNNPGNLE
+252 
-262 YSKTN
+262 
-267 PWVGQT
+267 
-273 GDDGRFAKFETP
+273 
-285 EHGIRALG
+285 
-293 RNLMS
+293 
-298 YQRQGIDTVSEII
+298 
-311 NRWAPPTDKN
+311 
-321 DTMSYIKAVCE
+321 
-332 QLGVSADEP
+332 
-341 LDASNP
+341 
-347 DTLKAL
+347 
-353 CAAIIHHEN
+353 
-362 GSQPYSDQQLT
+362 
-373 AGVSAALG
+373 
-381 LSTIPTNTK
+381 
-390 RYTGNAAFDAA
+390 
-401 SPEAQ
+401 
-406 ASFMRQADQ
+406 
-415 LRRQQQAEYK
+415 
-425 TMIDSQVRDATAAYM
+425 
-440 RGVEFP
+440 
-446 NPPGE
+446 
-451 ADFIAAYGVREG
+451 
-463 NLRYAAGT
+463 YAAGT

-525 SRGESTNAPNFS
+525 SRGESTSAPNFS
-537 PVDVD
+537 PVDID

-650 QSEIANSQRIIENLT
+650 QSEIANSQRIIDNLT
-665 KQRAQILA
+665 EQRAQILA

-682 LSRARSDKQARLR
+682 LSRARSDKQARIR

-715 APHEPGG
+715 AQHEPGG

-762 FEPDKILQQ
+762 FEPGKILQQ
-771 AEQKMMAD
+771 TEQKMMAD
-779 QAGDIDL
+779 PAGDIDL

>member
-1 MPVVPTVSGRQ
+1 MSYFGLNPVNQNQQLDEAVSNPAGFNSDVGFFDNAVGAALSGLYSGLVAKPDQLLWAGMDKIVSPIAQFVNENTSLNDTSVSYIAEQRKLAEQQ
-12 VQSRGVQSAGLQT
+12 VKRLTPDAATTGTAGQVLYGL
-25 FSQPGIGDA
+25 FDMG
-34 FVRAGTEAIDVF
+34 
-46 GQAKQR
+46 GQAVVGTTLGGPVGGAAAVTSLQGFSEFER
-52 ANIALAQEA
+52 LTAQGVDFRTAQEA
-61 SLNLSQISSDLL
+61 GLVQGITAGAGTLIPMSL
-73 NNPETG
+73 G
-79 LLNLKGKNA
+79 LRAGGALAEGVA
-88 IGKGHEYTQQFDAQ
+88 A
-102 VEQLAMSLP
+102 QLARTGESSV
-111 DEQARNA
+111 R
-118 FMQQAQ
+118 
-124 QQRIQF
+124 R
-130 TTQAGRH
+130 
-137 EIGQI
+137 
-142 NAYEEGQFQATL
+142 
-154 LNNGKN
+154 
-160 AAALYGDNAAYVLAN
+160 AAATAVRATPD
-175 KQTFQ
+175 
-180 QIEDYGIAHGW
+180 IA
-191 SDEQIQA
+191 
-198 KKIEFKEKVADAALS
+198 
-213 QWSANNATAF
+213 
-223 IQSNGEL
+223 
-230 SDTAAGARRAVADSD
+230 
-245 SSERARG
+245 
-252 IRNNNPGNLE
+252 
-262 YSKTN
+262 
-267 PWVGQT
+267 
-273 GDDGRFAKFETP
+273 
-285 EHGIRALG
+285 
-293 RNLMS
+293 
-298 YQRQGIDTVSEII
+298 
-311 NRWAPPTDKN
+311 
-321 DTMSYIKAVCE
+321 
-332 QLGVSADEP
+332 
-341 LDASNP
+341 
-347 DTLKAL
+347 
-353 CAAIIHHEN
+353 
-362 GSQPYSDQQLT
+362 
-373 AGVSAALG
+373 
-381 LSTIPTNTK
+381 
-390 RYTGNAAFDAA
+390 
-401 SPEAQ
+401 
-406 ASFMRQADQ
+406 
-415 LRRQQQAEYK
+415 
-425 TMIDSQVRDATAAYM
+425 
-440 RGVEFP
+440 
-446 NPPGE
+446 
-451 ADFIAAYGVREG
+451 
-463 NLRYAAGT
+463 YAAGT

-525 SRGESTNAPNFS
+525 SRGESTSAPNFS
-537 PVDVD
+537 PIDVD

-665 KQRAQILA
+665 EQRAQILA

-682 LSRARSDKQARLR
+682 LSRARSDKQVRLR

-746 SFYKTAEVRTP
+746 SFYKTAEVSTP

-762 FEPDKILQQ
+762 FEPGKILQQ

-779 QAGDIDL
+779 PAGDIDL

>member
-1 MPVVPTVSGRQ
+1 MSYFGLNPVNQNQQLDEAASNPVGFNSDVGFFDNAVGAALSGLYSGLVAKPDQLLWTGMDKIVSPIAQLVNENTSLNDTSVSYIAEQRKLAEQQ
-12 VQSRGVQSAGLQT
+12 VKRLTPDAATTGTAGQVLYGL
-25 FSQPGIGDA
+25 FDMG
-34 FVRAGTEAIDVF
+34 
-46 GQAKQR
+46 GQAVVGTTLGGPVGGAAAVTSLQGFSEFER
-52 ANIALAQEA
+52 LTAQGVDFRTAQEA
-61 SLNLSQISSDLL
+61 GLVQGITAGAGTLIPMSL
-73 NNPETG
+73 G
-79 LLNLKGKNA
+79 LRAGGALAEGVA
-88 IGKGHEYTQQFDAQ
+88 A
-102 VEQLAMSLP
+102 QLARTGESSV
-111 DEQARNA
+111 R
-118 FMQQAQ
+118 
-124 QQRIQF
+124 R
-130 TTQAGRH
+130 
-137 EIGQI
+137 
-142 NAYEEGQFQATL
+142 
-154 LNNGKN
+154 
-160 AAALYGDNAAYVLAN
+160 AAATAVRATPD
-175 KQTFQ
+175 
-180 QIEDYGIAHGW
+180 IA
-191 SDEQIQA
+191 
-198 KKIEFKEKVADAALS
+198 
-213 QWSANNATAF
+213 
-223 IQSNGEL
+223 
-230 SDTAAGARRAVADSD
+230 
-245 SSERARG
+245 
-252 IRNNNPGNLE
+252 
-262 YSKTN
+262 
-267 PWVGQT
+267 
-273 GDDGRFAKFETP
+273 
-285 EHGIRALG
+285 
-293 RNLMS
+293 
-298 YQRQGIDTVSEII
+298 
-311 NRWAPPTDKN
+311 
-321 DTMSYIKAVCE
+321 
-332 QLGVSADEP
+332 
-341 LDASNP
+341 
-347 DTLKAL
+347 
-353 CAAIIHHEN
+353 
-362 GSQPYSDQQLT
+362 
-373 AGVSAALG
+373 
-381 LSTIPTNTK
+381 
-390 RYTGNAAFDAA
+390 
-401 SPEAQ
+401 
-406 ASFMRQADQ
+406 
-415 LRRQQQAEYK
+415 
-425 TMIDSQVRDATAAYM
+425 
-440 RGVEFP
+440 
-446 NPPGE
+446 
-451 ADFIAAYGVREG
+451 
-463 NLRYAAGT
+463 YAAGT

-525 SRGESTNAPNFS
+525 SRGESTSTPNFS
-537 PVDVD
+537 PVDID

-641 LPRGDRQVY
+641 LSRGDRQVY

-665 KQRAQILA
+665 EQRAQILA

-762 FEPDKILQQ
+762 FEPGKILQQ
-771 AEQKMMAD
+771 TEQKMMAD
-779 QAGDIDL
+779 PAGDIDL

>member
-1 MPVVPTVSGRQ
+1 MSYFGLNPVNQNQQLDEAASNPAGFNSDVGFFDNAVGAALSGLYSGLVAKPDQLLWAGMDKIVSPIAQFVNENTSLNDTSISYIAEQRKLAEQQ
-12 VQSRGVQSAGLQT
+12 VKRLTPDAATTGTAGQVLYGL
-25 FSQPGIGDA
+25 FDMG
-34 FVRAGTEAIDVF
+34 
-46 GQAKQR
+46 GQAVVGTTLGGPVGGAAAVTSLQGFSEFER
-52 ANIALAQEA
+52 LTAQGVDFRTAQEA
-61 SLNLSQISSDLL
+61 GLVQGITAGAGTLIPMSL
-73 NNPETG
+73 G
-79 LLNLKGKNA
+79 LRAGGALAEGVA
-88 IGKGHEYTQQFDAQ
+88 A
-102 VEQLAMSLP
+102 QLARTGESSV
-111 DEQARNA
+111 R
-118 FMQQAQ
+118 
-124 QQRIQF
+124 R
-130 TTQAGRH
+130 
-137 EIGQI
+137 
-142 NAYEEGQFQATL
+142 
-154 LNNGKN
+154 
-160 AAALYGDNAAYVLAN
+160 AAATAVRATPD
-175 KQTFQ
+175 
-180 QIEDYGIAHGW
+180 IA
-191 SDEQIQA
+191 
-198 KKIEFKEKVADAALS
+198 
-213 QWSANNATAF
+213 
-223 IQSNGEL
+223 
-230 SDTAAGARRAVADSD
+230 
-245 SSERARG
+245 
-252 IRNNNPGNLE
+252 
-262 YSKTN
+262 
-267 PWVGQT
+267 
-273 GDDGRFAKFETP
+273 
-285 EHGIRALG
+285 
-293 RNLMS
+293 
-298 YQRQGIDTVSEII
+298 
-311 NRWAPPTDKN
+311 
-321 DTMSYIKAVCE
+321 
-332 QLGVSADEP
+332 
-341 LDASNP
+341 
-347 DTLKAL
+347 
-353 CAAIIHHEN
+353 
-362 GSQPYSDQQLT
+362 
-373 AGVSAALG
+373 
-381 LSTIPTNTK
+381 
-390 RYTGNAAFDAA
+390 
-401 SPEAQ
+401 
-406 ASFMRQADQ
+406 
-415 LRRQQQAEYK
+415 
-425 TMIDSQVRDATAAYM
+425 
-440 RGVEFP
+440 
-446 NPPGE
+446 
-451 ADFIAAYGVREG
+451 
-463 NLRYAAGT
+463 YAAGT

-537 PVDVD
+537 PVDID
-542 AALAANAAHHAEI
+542 ASLAANAAHHAEV

-665 KQRAQILA
+665 EQRAQILA

-762 FEPDKILQQ
+762 FEPGKILQQ

-779 QAGDIDL
+779 QAGGIDL
-786 RIAEDSLL
+786 RIAGDSLL

>member
-1 MPVVPTVSGRQ
+1 MSYFGLNPVNQNQQLDEAASNPAGFNSDVGFFDNAVGAALSGLYSGLVAKPDQLLWAGMDKIVSPIAQFINENTSLNDTSVSYIAEQRKLAEQQ
-12 VQSRGVQSAGLQT
+12 VKRLTPDAATTGTAGQVLYGL
-25 FSQPGIGDA
+25 FDMG
-34 FVRAGTEAIDVF
+34 
-46 GQAKQR
+46 GQAVVGTTLGGPVGGAAAVTSLQGFSEFER
-52 ANIALAQEA
+52 LTAQGVDFRTAQEA
-61 SLNLSQISSDLL
+61 GLVQGITAGAGTLIPMSL
-73 NNPETG
+73 G
-79 LLNLKGKNA
+79 LRAGGALAEGVA
-88 IGKGHEYTQQFDAQ
+88 A
-102 VEQLAMSLP
+102 QLARTGESSV
-111 DEQARNA
+111 R
-118 FMQQAQ
+118 
-124 QQRIQF
+124 R
-130 TTQAGRH
+130 
-137 EIGQI
+137 
-142 NAYEEGQFQATL
+142 
-154 LNNGKN
+154 
-160 AAALYGDNAAYVLAN
+160 AAATAVRATPD
-175 KQTFQ
+175 
-180 QIEDYGIAHGW
+180 IA
-191 SDEQIQA
+191 
-198 KKIEFKEKVADAALS
+198 
-213 QWSANNATAF
+213 
-223 IQSNGEL
+223 
-230 SDTAAGARRAVADSD
+230 
-245 SSERARG
+245 
-252 IRNNNPGNLE
+252 
-262 YSKTN
+262 
-267 PWVGQT
+267 
-273 GDDGRFAKFETP
+273 
-285 EHGIRALG
+285 
-293 RNLMS
+293 
-298 YQRQGIDTVSEII
+298 
-311 NRWAPPTDKN
+311 
-321 DTMSYIKAVCE
+321 
-332 QLGVSADEP
+332 
-341 LDASNP
+341 
-347 DTLKAL
+347 
-353 CAAIIHHEN
+353 
-362 GSQPYSDQQLT
+362 
-373 AGVSAALG
+373 
-381 LSTIPTNTK
+381 
-390 RYTGNAAFDAA
+390 
-401 SPEAQ
+401 
-406 ASFMRQADQ
+406 
-415 LRRQQQAEYK
+415 
-425 TMIDSQVRDATAAYM
+425 
-440 RGVEFP
+440 
-446 NPPGE
+446 
-451 ADFIAAYGVREG
+451 
-463 NLRYAAGT
+463 YAAGT

-525 SRGESTNAPNFS
+525 SRGESTSAPNFS
-537 PVDVD
+537 PVDID

-641 LPRGDRQVY
+641 LSRGDRKVY

-665 KQRAQILA
+665 EQRAQILA
-673 EEPTGSGKA
+673 EEPTGSGKS
-682 LSRARSDKQARLR
+682 LSRARSDKQVRLR

>member
-1 MPVVPTVSGRQ
+1 MSYFGLNPVNQNQQLDEAASNPAGFNSDVGFFDNAVGAALSGLYSGLVAKPDQLLWAGMDKIVSPIAQFVNENTSLNDTSVSYIAEQRKLAEQQ
-12 VQSRGVQSAGLQT
+12 VKRLTPDAATTGTAGQVLYGL
-25 FSQPGIGDA
+25 FDMG
-34 FVRAGTEAIDVF
+34 
-46 GQAKQR
+46 GQAVVGTTLGGPVGGAAAVTSLQGFSEFER
-52 ANIALAQEA
+52 LTAQGVDFMTAQEA
-61 SLNLSQISSDLL
+61 GLVQGITAGAGTLIPMSL
-73 NNPETG
+73 G
-79 LLNLKGKNA
+79 LRAGGALAEGVA
-88 IGKGHEYTQQFDAQ
+88 A
-102 VEQLAMSLP
+102 QLARTGESSV
-111 DEQARNA
+111 R
-118 FMQQAQ
+118 
-124 QQRIQF
+124 R
-130 TTQAGRH
+130 
-137 EIGQI
+137 
-142 NAYEEGQFQATL
+142 
-154 LNNGKN
+154 
-160 AAALYGDNAAYVLAN
+160 AAATAVRATPD
-175 KQTFQ
+175 
-180 QIEDYGIAHGW
+180 IA
-191 SDEQIQA
+191 
-198 KKIEFKEKVADAALS
+198 
-213 QWSANNATAF
+213 
-223 IQSNGEL
+223 
-230 SDTAAGARRAVADSD
+230 
-245 SSERARG
+245 
-252 IRNNNPGNLE
+252 
-262 YSKTN
+262 
-267 PWVGQT
+267 
-273 GDDGRFAKFETP
+273 
-285 EHGIRALG
+285 
-293 RNLMS
+293 
-298 YQRQGIDTVSEII
+298 
-311 NRWAPPTDKN
+311 
-321 DTMSYIKAVCE
+321 
-332 QLGVSADEP
+332 
-341 LDASNP
+341 
-347 DTLKAL
+347 
-353 CAAIIHHEN
+353 
-362 GSQPYSDQQLT
+362 
-373 AGVSAALG
+373 
-381 LSTIPTNTK
+381 
-390 RYTGNAAFDAA
+390 
-401 SPEAQ
+401 
-406 ASFMRQADQ
+406 
-415 LRRQQQAEYK
+415 
-425 TMIDSQVRDATAAYM
+425 
-440 RGVEFP
+440 
-446 NPPGE
+446 
-451 ADFIAAYGVREG
+451 
-463 NLRYAAGT
+463 YAAGT

-525 SRGESTNAPNFS
+525 SRGESTSAPNFS

-591 SIVESASFSEIP
+591 SIVESASFSEIL

-650 QSEIANSQRIIENLT
+650 QSEIANSQRIIDNLT
-665 KQRAQILA
+665 EQRAQILA
-673 EEPTGSGKA
+673 EEQTGSGKA
-682 LSRARSDKQARLR
+682 LSRARSDKQARIR

-762 FEPDKILQQ
+762 FEPGKILQQ
-771 AEQKMMAD
+771 TEQKMMAD
-779 QAGDIDL
+779 PAGDIDL

>member
-1 MPVVPTVSGRQ
+1 MSYFGLNPVNQNQQLDEAASNPVGFNSDVGFFDNAVGAALSGLYSGLVAKPDQLLWAGMDKIVSPIAQLVNENTSLNDTSVSYIAEQRKLAEQQ
-12 VQSRGVQSAGLQT
+12 VKRLTPDAATTGTAGQVLYGL
-25 FSQPGIGDA
+25 FDMG
-34 FVRAGTEAIDVF
+34 
-46 GQAKQR
+46 GQAVVGTTLGGPVGGAAAVTSLQGFSEFER
-52 ANIALAQEA
+52 LTAQGVDFRTAQEA
-61 SLNLSQISSDLL
+61 GLVQGITAGAGTLIPMSL
-73 NNPETG
+73 G
-79 LLNLKGKNA
+79 LRAGGALAEGVA
-88 IGKGHEYTQQFDAQ
+88 A
-102 VEQLAMSLP
+102 QLARTGESSV
-111 DEQARNA
+111 R
-118 FMQQAQ
+118 
-124 QQRIQF
+124 R
-130 TTQAGRH
+130 
-137 EIGQI
+137 
-142 NAYEEGQFQATL
+142 
-154 LNNGKN
+154 
-160 AAALYGDNAAYVLAN
+160 AAATAVRATPD
-175 KQTFQ
+175 
-180 QIEDYGIAHGW
+180 IA
-191 SDEQIQA
+191 
-198 KKIEFKEKVADAALS
+198 
-213 QWSANNATAF
+213 
-223 IQSNGEL
+223 
-230 SDTAAGARRAVADSD
+230 
-245 SSERARG
+245 
-252 IRNNNPGNLE
+252 
-262 YSKTN
+262 
-267 PWVGQT
+267 
-273 GDDGRFAKFETP
+273 
-285 EHGIRALG
+285 
-293 RNLMS
+293 
-298 YQRQGIDTVSEII
+298 
-311 NRWAPPTDKN
+311 
-321 DTMSYIKAVCE
+321 
-332 QLGVSADEP
+332 
-341 LDASNP
+341 
-347 DTLKAL
+347 
-353 CAAIIHHEN
+353 
-362 GSQPYSDQQLT
+362 
-373 AGVSAALG
+373 
-381 LSTIPTNTK
+381 
-390 RYTGNAAFDAA
+390 
-401 SPEAQ
+401 
-406 ASFMRQADQ
+406 
-415 LRRQQQAEYK
+415 
-425 TMIDSQVRDATAAYM
+425 
-440 RGVEFP
+440 
-446 NPPGE
+446 
-451 ADFIAAYGVREG
+451 
-463 NLRYAAGT
+463 YAAGT

-525 SRGESTNAPNFS
+525 SRGESTSAPNFS
-537 PVDVD
+537 PVDID

-613 NEALSSVDDGVTARA
+613 NEALSSVDNGVTARA

-641 LPRGDRQVY
+641 LSRGDRQVY

-665 KQRAQILA
+665 EQRAQILA

-771 AEQKMMAD
+771 AEQKMMSD

>member
-1 MPVVPTVSGRQ
+1 MSYFGLNPVNQNQQLDEAASNPAGFNSDVGFFDNAVGAALSGLYSGLVAKPDQLLWAGMDKIVSPIAQ
-12 VQSRGVQSAGLQT
+12 
-25 FSQPGIGDA
+25 
-34 FVRAGTEAIDVF
+34 FVNENTSLNDTSVSYI
-46 GQAKQR
+46 AKQR
-52 ANIALAQEA
+52 KLAEQQVKRLTPDAATTGTAGQVLYGLFDMGGQAVVGTTLGGPVGGAAAVTSLQGFSEFERLTAQGVDFRTAQEA
-61 SLNLSQISSDLL
+61 GLVQGITAGAGTLIPMSL
-73 NNPETG
+73 G
-79 LLNLKGKNA
+79 LRAGGAL
-88 IGKGHEYTQQFDAQ
+88 
-102 VEQLAMSLP
+102 VEGVAAQLARTGESSV
-111 DEQARNA
+111 R
-118 FMQQAQ
+118 
-124 QQRIQF
+124 R
-130 TTQAGRH
+130 
-137 EIGQI
+137 
-142 NAYEEGQFQATL
+142 
-154 LNNGKN
+154 
-160 AAALYGDNAAYVLAN
+160 AAATAVRATPD
-175 KQTFQ
+175 
-180 QIEDYGIAHGW
+180 IA
-191 SDEQIQA
+191 
-198 KKIEFKEKVADAALS
+198 
-213 QWSANNATAF
+213 
-223 IQSNGEL
+223 
-230 SDTAAGARRAVADSD
+230 
-245 SSERARG
+245 
-252 IRNNNPGNLE
+252 
-262 YSKTN
+262 
-267 PWVGQT
+267 
-273 GDDGRFAKFETP
+273 
-285 EHGIRALG
+285 
-293 RNLMS
+293 
-298 YQRQGIDTVSEII
+298 
-311 NRWAPPTDKN
+311 
-321 DTMSYIKAVCE
+321 
-332 QLGVSADEP
+332 
-341 LDASNP
+341 
-347 DTLKAL
+347 
-353 CAAIIHHEN
+353 
-362 GSQPYSDQQLT
+362 
-373 AGVSAALG
+373 
-381 LSTIPTNTK
+381 
-390 RYTGNAAFDAA
+390 
-401 SPEAQ
+401 
-406 ASFMRQADQ
+406 
-415 LRRQQQAEYK
+415 
-425 TMIDSQVRDATAAYM
+425 
-440 RGVEFP
+440 
-446 NPPGE
+446 
-451 ADFIAAYGVREG
+451 
-463 NLRYAAGT
+463 YAAGT

-525 SRGESTNAPNFS
+525 SRGESTSAPNFS

-665 KQRAQILA
+665 EQRAQILA

-682 LSRARSDKQARLR
+682 LSRARSDKQVRLR

-746 SFYKTAEVRTP
+746 SFYKTAEVSTP

-762 FEPDKILQQ
+762 FEPGKILQQ

-779 QAGDIDL
+779 PAGDIDL

>member
-1 MPVVPTVSGRQ
+1 MSYFGLNPVNQNQQLDEAASNPAGFNSDVGFFDNAVGAALSGLYSGLVAKPDQLLWAGMDKIVSPIAQFVNENTSLNDTSVSYIAEQRKLAEQQ
-12 VQSRGVQSAGLQT
+12 VKRLTPDAATTGTAGQVLYGL
-25 FSQPGIGDA
+25 FDMG
-34 FVRAGTEAIDVF
+34 
-46 GQAKQR
+46 GQAVVGTTLGGPVGGAAAVTSLQGFSEFER
-52 ANIALAQEA
+52 LTAQGVDFRTAQEA
-61 SLNLSQISSDLL
+61 GLVQGITAGAGTLIPMSL
-73 NNPETG
+73 G
-79 LLNLKGKNA
+79 LRAGGALAEGVA
-88 IGKGHEYTQQFDAQ
+88 A
-102 VEQLAMSLP
+102 QLARTGESSV
-111 DEQARNA
+111 R
-118 FMQQAQ
+118 
-124 QQRIQF
+124 R
-130 TTQAGRH
+130 
-137 EIGQI
+137 
-142 NAYEEGQFQATL
+142 
-154 LNNGKN
+154 
-160 AAALYGDNAAYVLAN
+160 AAATAVRATPD
-175 KQTFQ
+175 
-180 QIEDYGIAHGW
+180 IA
-191 SDEQIQA
+191 
-198 KKIEFKEKVADAALS
+198 
-213 QWSANNATAF
+213 
-223 IQSNGEL
+223 
-230 SDTAAGARRAVADSD
+230 
-245 SSERARG
+245 
-252 IRNNNPGNLE
+252 
-262 YSKTN
+262 
-267 PWVGQT
+267 
-273 GDDGRFAKFETP
+273 
-285 EHGIRALG
+285 
-293 RNLMS
+293 
-298 YQRQGIDTVSEII
+298 
-311 NRWAPPTDKN
+311 
-321 DTMSYIKAVCE
+321 
-332 QLGVSADEP
+332 
-341 LDASNP
+341 
-347 DTLKAL
+347 
-353 CAAIIHHEN
+353 
-362 GSQPYSDQQLT
+362 
-373 AGVSAALG
+373 
-381 LSTIPTNTK
+381 
-390 RYTGNAAFDAA
+390 
-401 SPEAQ
+401 
-406 ASFMRQADQ
+406 
-415 LRRQQQAEYK
+415 
-425 TMIDSQVRDATAAYM
+425 
-440 RGVEFP
+440 
-446 NPPGE
+446 
-451 ADFIAAYGVREG
+451 
-463 NLRYAAGT
+463 YAAGT

-525 SRGESTNAPNFS
+525 SRGESTSAPNFS

-650 QSEIANSQRIIENLT
+650 QSEIANSQRIIDNLT
-665 KQRAQILA
+665 EQRAQILA

-762 FEPDKILQQ
+762 FEPGKILQQ
-771 AEQKMMAD
+771 TEQKMMAD
-779 QAGDIDL
+779 PAGDIDL

>member
-1 MPVVPTVSGRQ
+1 MSYFGLNPVNQNQQLDEAASNPVGFNSDVGFFDNAVGAALSGLYSGLVAKPDQLLWAGMDKIVSPIAQLVNENTSLNDTSVSYIAEQRKLAEQQ
-12 VQSRGVQSAGLQT
+12 VKRLTPDAATTGTAGQVLYGL
-25 FSQPGIGDA
+25 FDMG
-34 FVRAGTEAIDVF
+34 
-46 GQAKQR
+46 GQAVVGTTLGGPVGGAAAVTSLQGFSEFER
-52 ANIALAQEA
+52 LTAQGVDFRTAQEA
-61 SLNLSQISSDLL
+61 GLVQGITAGAGTLIPMSL
-73 NNPETG
+73 G
-79 LLNLKGKNA
+79 LRAGGALAEGVA
-88 IGKGHEYTQQFDAQ
+88 A
-102 VEQLAMSLP
+102 QLARTGESSV
-111 DEQARNA
+111 R
-118 FMQQAQ
+118 
-124 QQRIQF
+124 R
-130 TTQAGRH
+130 
-137 EIGQI
+137 
-142 NAYEEGQFQATL
+142 
-154 LNNGKN
+154 
-160 AAALYGDNAAYVLAN
+160 AAATAVRATPD
-175 KQTFQ
+175 
-180 QIEDYGIAHGW
+180 IA
-191 SDEQIQA
+191 
-198 KKIEFKEKVADAALS
+198 
-213 QWSANNATAF
+213 
-223 IQSNGEL
+223 
-230 SDTAAGARRAVADSD
+230 
-245 SSERARG
+245 
-252 IRNNNPGNLE
+252 
-262 YSKTN
+262 
-267 PWVGQT
+267 
-273 GDDGRFAKFETP
+273 
-285 EHGIRALG
+285 
-293 RNLMS
+293 
-298 YQRQGIDTVSEII
+298 
-311 NRWAPPTDKN
+311 
-321 DTMSYIKAVCE
+321 
-332 QLGVSADEP
+332 
-341 LDASNP
+341 
-347 DTLKAL
+347 
-353 CAAIIHHEN
+353 
-362 GSQPYSDQQLT
+362 
-373 AGVSAALG
+373 
-381 LSTIPTNTK
+381 
-390 RYTGNAAFDAA
+390 
-401 SPEAQ
+401 
-406 ASFMRQADQ
+406 
-415 LRRQQQAEYK
+415 
-425 TMIDSQVRDATAAYM
+425 
-440 RGVEFP
+440 
-446 NPPGE
+446 
-451 ADFIAAYGVREG
+451 
-463 NLRYAAGT
+463 YAAGT

-525 SRGESTNAPNFS
+525 SRGESTSAPNFS

-665 KQRAQILA
+665 EQRAQILA

-682 LSRARSDKQARLR
+682 LSRARSDKQVRLR

-762 FEPDKILQQ
+762 FEPGKILQQ
-771 AEQKMMAD
+771 TEQKMMAD
-779 QAGDIDL
+779 PAGDIDL

>member
-1 MPVVPTVSGRQ
+1 MSYFGLNPVNQNQQLDEAASNPAGFNSDVGFFDNAVGAALSGLYSGLVAKPDQLLWAGMDKIVSPIAQLVNENTSLNDTSVSYIAEQRKLAEQQ
-12 VQSRGVQSAGLQT
+12 VKRLTPDAATTGTAGQVLYGL
-25 FSQPGIGDA
+25 FDMG
-34 FVRAGTEAIDVF
+34 
-46 GQAKQR
+46 GQAVVGTTLGGPVGGAAAVTSLQGFSEFER
-52 ANIALAQEA
+52 LTAQGVDFRTAQEA
-61 SLNLSQISSDLL
+61 GLVQGITAGAGTLIPMSL
-73 NNPETG
+73 G
-79 LLNLKGKNA
+79 LRAGGALAEGVA
-88 IGKGHEYTQQFDAQ
+88 A
-102 VEQLAMSLP
+102 QLARTGESSV
-111 DEQARNA
+111 R
-118 FMQQAQ
+118 
-124 QQRIQF
+124 R
-130 TTQAGRH
+130 
-137 EIGQI
+137 
-142 NAYEEGQFQATL
+142 
-154 LNNGKN
+154 
-160 AAALYGDNAAYVLAN
+160 AAATAVRATPD
-175 KQTFQ
+175 
-180 QIEDYGIAHGW
+180 IA
-191 SDEQIQA
+191 
-198 KKIEFKEKVADAALS
+198 
-213 QWSANNATAF
+213 
-223 IQSNGEL
+223 
-230 SDTAAGARRAVADSD
+230 
-245 SSERARG
+245 
-252 IRNNNPGNLE
+252 
-262 YSKTN
+262 
-267 PWVGQT
+267 
-273 GDDGRFAKFETP
+273 
-285 EHGIRALG
+285 
-293 RNLMS
+293 
-298 YQRQGIDTVSEII
+298 
-311 NRWAPPTDKN
+311 
-321 DTMSYIKAVCE
+321 
-332 QLGVSADEP
+332 
-341 LDASNP
+341 
-347 DTLKAL
+347 
-353 CAAIIHHEN
+353 
-362 GSQPYSDQQLT
+362 
-373 AGVSAALG
+373 
-381 LSTIPTNTK
+381 
-390 RYTGNAAFDAA
+390 
-401 SPEAQ
+401 
-406 ASFMRQADQ
+406 
-415 LRRQQQAEYK
+415 
-425 TMIDSQVRDATAAYM
+425 
-440 RGVEFP
+440 
-446 NPPGE
+446 
-451 ADFIAAYGVREG
+451 
-463 NLRYAAGT
+463 YAAGT

-525 SRGESTNAPNFS
+525 SRGESTSAPNFS
-537 PVDVD
+537 PVDID

-555 DIAPGVPINVLS
+555 DIAPGVPINALS

-641 LPRGDRQVY
+641 LSRGDRQVY

-665 KQRAQILA
+665 EQRAQILA

-695 DIDQRIRQAQERL
+695 DIDQRIRQAQERM

-762 FEPDKILQQ
+762 FEPGKILQQ
-771 AEQKMMAD
+771 TEQKMMAD
-779 QAGDIDL
+779 PAGDIDL

>member
-1 MPVVPTVSGRQ
+1 MSYFGLNPVNQNQQLDEAASNPAGFNSDVGFFDNAVGAALSGLYSGLVAKPDQLLWAGMDKIVSPIAQFVNENTSLNDTSVSYIAEQRKLAEQQ
-12 VQSRGVQSAGLQT
+12 VKRLTPDAATTGTAGQVLYGL
-25 FSQPGIGDA
+25 FDMG
-34 FVRAGTEAIDVF
+34 
-46 GQAKQR
+46 GQAVVGTTLGGPVGGAAAVTSLQGFSEFER
-52 ANIALAQEA
+52 LTAQGVDFRTAQEA
-61 SLNLSQISSDLL
+61 GLVQGITAGAGTLIPMSL
-73 NNPETG
+73 G
-79 LLNLKGKNA
+79 LRAGGALAEGVA
-88 IGKGHEYTQQFDAQ
+88 A
-102 VEQLAMSLP
+102 QLARTGESSV
-111 DEQARNA
+111 R
-118 FMQQAQ
+118 
-124 QQRIQF
+124 R
-130 TTQAGRH
+130 
-137 EIGQI
+137 
-142 NAYEEGQFQATL
+142 
-154 LNNGKN
+154 
-160 AAALYGDNAAYVLAN
+160 AAATAVRATPD
-175 KQTFQ
+175 
-180 QIEDYGIAHGW
+180 IA
-191 SDEQIQA
+191 
-198 KKIEFKEKVADAALS
+198 
-213 QWSANNATAF
+213 
-223 IQSNGEL
+223 
-230 SDTAAGARRAVADSD
+230 
-245 SSERARG
+245 
-252 IRNNNPGNLE
+252 
-262 YSKTN
+262 
-267 PWVGQT
+267 
-273 GDDGRFAKFETP
+273 
-285 EHGIRALG
+285 
-293 RNLMS
+293 
-298 YQRQGIDTVSEII
+298 
-311 NRWAPPTDKN
+311 
-321 DTMSYIKAVCE
+321 
-332 QLGVSADEP
+332 
-341 LDASNP
+341 
-347 DTLKAL
+347 
-353 CAAIIHHEN
+353 
-362 GSQPYSDQQLT
+362 
-373 AGVSAALG
+373 
-381 LSTIPTNTK
+381 
-390 RYTGNAAFDAA
+390 
-401 SPEAQ
+401 
-406 ASFMRQADQ
+406 
-415 LRRQQQAEYK
+415 
-425 TMIDSQVRDATAAYM
+425 
-440 RGVEFP
+440 
-446 NPPGE
+446 
-451 ADFIAAYGVREG
+451 
-463 NLRYAAGT
+463 YAAGT

-525 SRGESTNAPNFS
+525 SRGESTSAPNFS
-537 PVDVD
+537 PVDID

-665 KQRAQILA
+665 EQRAQILA
-673 EEPTGSGKA
+673 EDSAGSGKA

-831 DSSLFDVAVACFLR
+831 DSILFDVAVACFLR

>member
-1 MPVVPTVSGRQ
+1 MSYFGLNPVNQNQQLDEAASNPAGFNSDVGFFDNAVGAALSGLYSGLVAKPDQLLWAGMDKIVSPIAQFVNENTSLNDTSVSYIAEQRKLAEQQ
-12 VQSRGVQSAGLQT
+12 VKRLTPDAATTGTAGQVLYGL
-25 FSQPGIGDA
+25 FDMG
-34 FVRAGTEAIDVF
+34 
-46 GQAKQR
+46 GQAVVGTTLGGPVGGAAAVTSLQGFSEFER
-52 ANIALAQEA
+52 LTAQGVDFRTAQEA
-61 SLNLSQISSDLL
+61 GLVQGITAGAGTLIPMSL
-73 NNPETG
+73 G
-79 LLNLKGKNA
+79 LRAGGALAEGVA
-88 IGKGHEYTQQFDAQ
+88 A
-102 VEQLAMSLP
+102 QLARTGESSV
-111 DEQARNA
+111 R
-118 FMQQAQ
+118 
-124 QQRIQF
+124 R
-130 TTQAGRH
+130 
-137 EIGQI
+137 
-142 NAYEEGQFQATL
+142 
-154 LNNGKN
+154 
-160 AAALYGDNAAYVLAN
+160 AAATAVRATPD
-175 KQTFQ
+175 
-180 QIEDYGIAHGW
+180 IA
-191 SDEQIQA
+191 
-198 KKIEFKEKVADAALS
+198 
-213 QWSANNATAF
+213 
-223 IQSNGEL
+223 
-230 SDTAAGARRAVADSD
+230 
-245 SSERARG
+245 
-252 IRNNNPGNLE
+252 
-262 YSKTN
+262 
-267 PWVGQT
+267 
-273 GDDGRFAKFETP
+273 
-285 EHGIRALG
+285 
-293 RNLMS
+293 
-298 YQRQGIDTVSEII
+298 
-311 NRWAPPTDKN
+311 
-321 DTMSYIKAVCE
+321 
-332 QLGVSADEP
+332 
-341 LDASNP
+341 
-347 DTLKAL
+347 
-353 CAAIIHHEN
+353 
-362 GSQPYSDQQLT
+362 
-373 AGVSAALG
+373 
-381 LSTIPTNTK
+381 
-390 RYTGNAAFDAA
+390 
-401 SPEAQ
+401 
-406 ASFMRQADQ
+406 
-415 LRRQQQAEYK
+415 
-425 TMIDSQVRDATAAYM
+425 
-440 RGVEFP
+440 
-446 NPPGE
+446 
-451 ADFIAAYGVREG
+451 
-463 NLRYAAGT
+463 YAAGT

-525 SRGESTNAPNFS
+525 SRGEPTSAPNFS
-537 PVDVD
+537 PVDID

-567 RNSHIQ
+567 RNSHIH

-665 KQRAQILA
+665 EQRAQILA

-762 FEPDKILQQ
+762 FEPGKILQQ
-771 AEQKMMAD
+771 TEQKMMAD
-779 QAGDIDL
+779 PAGDIDL

>member
-1 MPVVPTVSGRQ
+1 MSYFGLNPVNQNQQIDEAASNPAGFNSDVGFFDNAVGAALSGLYSGLVAKPDQLLWAGMDKIVSPIAQFVNENTSLNDTSVSYIAEQRKLAEQQ
-12 VQSRGVQSAGLQT
+12 VKRLTPDAATTGTAGQVLYGLFDMGAQAVVGTTLGGPVGGAAAVTSLQGFSEFERLTAQGVDFRT
-25 FSQPGIGDA
+25 
-34 FVRAGTEAIDVF
+34 
-46 GQAKQR
+46 
-52 ANIALAQEA
+52 AQEA
-61 SLNLSQISSDLL
+61 GLVQGITAGAGTLIPMSL
-73 NNPETG
+73 G
-79 LLNLKGKNA
+79 LRAGGALAEGVA
-88 IGKGHEYTQQFDAQ
+88 A
-102 VEQLAMSLP
+102 QLARTGESSV
-111 DEQARNA
+111 R
-118 FMQQAQ
+118 
-124 QQRIQF
+124 R
-130 TTQAGRH
+130 
-137 EIGQI
+137 
-142 NAYEEGQFQATL
+142 
-154 LNNGKN
+154 
-160 AAALYGDNAAYVLAN
+160 AAATAVRATPD
-175 KQTFQ
+175 
-180 QIEDYGIAHGW
+180 IA
-191 SDEQIQA
+191 
-198 KKIEFKEKVADAALS
+198 
-213 QWSANNATAF
+213 
-223 IQSNGEL
+223 
-230 SDTAAGARRAVADSD
+230 
-245 SSERARG
+245 
-252 IRNNNPGNLE
+252 
-262 YSKTN
+262 
-267 PWVGQT
+267 
-273 GDDGRFAKFETP
+273 
-285 EHGIRALG
+285 
-293 RNLMS
+293 
-298 YQRQGIDTVSEII
+298 
-311 NRWAPPTDKN
+311 
-321 DTMSYIKAVCE
+321 
-332 QLGVSADEP
+332 
-341 LDASNP
+341 
-347 DTLKAL
+347 
-353 CAAIIHHEN
+353 
-362 GSQPYSDQQLT
+362 
-373 AGVSAALG
+373 
-381 LSTIPTNTK
+381 
-390 RYTGNAAFDAA
+390 
-401 SPEAQ
+401 
-406 ASFMRQADQ
+406 
-415 LRRQQQAEYK
+415 
-425 TMIDSQVRDATAAYM
+425 
-440 RGVEFP
+440 
-446 NPPGE
+446 
-451 ADFIAAYGVREG
+451 
-463 NLRYAAGT
+463 YAAGT

-525 SRGESTNAPNFS
+525 SRGESTSAPNFS

-665 KQRAQILA
+665 EQRAQILA

-771 AEQKMMAD
+771 AEQKMMSD

>member
-1 MPVVPTVSGRQ
+1 MSYFGLNPVNQNQQLDEAASNPAGFNSDVGFFDNAVGAALSGLYSGLVAKPDQLLWAGMDKIVSPIAQFVNENTSLNDTSVSYIAEQRKLAEQQ
-12 VQSRGVQSAGLQT
+12 VKRLTPDAATTGTAGQVLYGL
-25 FSQPGIGDA
+25 FDMG
-34 FVRAGTEAIDVF
+34 
-46 GQAKQR
+46 GQAVVGTTLGGPVGGAAAVTSLQGFSEFER
-52 ANIALAQEA
+52 LTAQGVDFMTAQEA
-61 SLNLSQISSDLL
+61 GLVQGITAGAGTLIPMSL
-73 NNPETG
+73 G
-79 LLNLKGKNA
+79 LRAGGALAEGVA
-88 IGKGHEYTQQFDAQ
+88 A
-102 VEQLAMSLP
+102 QLARTGESSV
-111 DEQARNA
+111 R
-118 FMQQAQ
+118 
-124 QQRIQF
+124 R
-130 TTQAGRH
+130 
-137 EIGQI
+137 
-142 NAYEEGQFQATL
+142 
-154 LNNGKN
+154 
-160 AAALYGDNAAYVLAN
+160 AAATAVRATPD
-175 KQTFQ
+175 
-180 QIEDYGIAHGW
+180 IA
-191 SDEQIQA
+191 
-198 KKIEFKEKVADAALS
+198 
-213 QWSANNATAF
+213 
-223 IQSNGEL
+223 
-230 SDTAAGARRAVADSD
+230 
-245 SSERARG
+245 
-252 IRNNNPGNLE
+252 
-262 YSKTN
+262 
-267 PWVGQT
+267 
-273 GDDGRFAKFETP
+273 
-285 EHGIRALG
+285 
-293 RNLMS
+293 
-298 YQRQGIDTVSEII
+298 
-311 NRWAPPTDKN
+311 
-321 DTMSYIKAVCE
+321 
-332 QLGVSADEP
+332 
-341 LDASNP
+341 
-347 DTLKAL
+347 
-353 CAAIIHHEN
+353 
-362 GSQPYSDQQLT
+362 
-373 AGVSAALG
+373 
-381 LSTIPTNTK
+381 
-390 RYTGNAAFDAA
+390 
-401 SPEAQ
+401 
-406 ASFMRQADQ
+406 
-415 LRRQQQAEYK
+415 
-425 TMIDSQVRDATAAYM
+425 
-440 RGVEFP
+440 
-446 NPPGE
+446 
-451 ADFIAAYGVREG
+451 
-463 NLRYAAGT
+463 YAAGT

-525 SRGESTNAPNFS
+525 SRGESTSAPNFS
-537 PVDVD
+537 PVDID

-641 LPRGDRQVY
+641 LSRGDRQVY

-665 KQRAQILA
+665 EQRAQILA

-762 FEPDKILQQ
+762 FEPGKILQQ
-771 AEQKMMAD
+771 TEQKMMAD
-779 QAGDIDL
+779 PAGDIDL

>member
-1 MPVVPTVSGRQ
+1 MSYFGLNPVNQNQQLDEAVSNPAGFNSDVGFFDNAVGAALSGLYSGLVAKPDQLLWAGMDKIVSPIAQFVNENTSLNDTSVSYIAEQRKLAEQQ
-12 VQSRGVQSAGLQT
+12 VKRLTPDAATTGTAGQVLYGL
-25 FSQPGIGDA
+25 FDMG
-34 FVRAGTEAIDVF
+34 
-46 GQAKQR
+46 GQAVVGTTLGGPVGGAAAVTSLQGFSEFER
-52 ANIALAQEA
+52 LTAQGVDFRTAQEA
-61 SLNLSQISSDLL
+61 GLVQGITAGAGTLIPMSL
-73 NNPETG
+73 G
-79 LLNLKGKNA
+79 LRAGGALAEGVA
-88 IGKGHEYTQQFDAQ
+88 A
-102 VEQLAMSLP
+102 QLARTGESSV
-111 DEQARNA
+111 R
-118 FMQQAQ
+118 
-124 QQRIQF
+124 R
-130 TTQAGRH
+130 
-137 EIGQI
+137 
-142 NAYEEGQFQATL
+142 
-154 LNNGKN
+154 
-160 AAALYGDNAAYVLAN
+160 AAATAVRATPD
-175 KQTFQ
+175 
-180 QIEDYGIAHGW
+180 IA
-191 SDEQIQA
+191 
-198 KKIEFKEKVADAALS
+198 
-213 QWSANNATAF
+213 
-223 IQSNGEL
+223 
-230 SDTAAGARRAVADSD
+230 
-245 SSERARG
+245 
-252 IRNNNPGNLE
+252 
-262 YSKTN
+262 
-267 PWVGQT
+267 
-273 GDDGRFAKFETP
+273 
-285 EHGIRALG
+285 
-293 RNLMS
+293 
-298 YQRQGIDTVSEII
+298 
-311 NRWAPPTDKN
+311 
-321 DTMSYIKAVCE
+321 
-332 QLGVSADEP
+332 
-341 LDASNP
+341 
-347 DTLKAL
+347 
-353 CAAIIHHEN
+353 
-362 GSQPYSDQQLT
+362 
-373 AGVSAALG
+373 
-381 LSTIPTNTK
+381 
-390 RYTGNAAFDAA
+390 
-401 SPEAQ
+401 
-406 ASFMRQADQ
+406 
-415 LRRQQQAEYK
+415 
-425 TMIDSQVRDATAAYM
+425 
-440 RGVEFP
+440 
-446 NPPGE
+446 
-451 ADFIAAYGVREG
+451 
-463 NLRYAAGT
+463 YAAGT

-525 SRGESTNAPNFS
+525 SRGESTSAPNFS

-665 KQRAQILA
+665 EQRAQILA

-746 SFYKTAEVRTP
+746 SFYKTAEVSTP

-762 FEPDKILQQ
+762 FEPGKILQQ

-779 QAGDIDL
+779 PAGDIDL

>member
-1 MPVVPTVSGRQ
+1 MSYFGLNPVNQNQQLDEAASNPAGFNSDVGFFDNAVGAALSGLYSGLVAKPDQLLWAGMDKIVSPIAQFVNENTSINDTSVSYIAEQRKLAEQQ
-12 VQSRGVQSAGLQT
+12 VKRLTPDAATTGTAGQVLYGL
-25 FSQPGIGDA
+25 FDMG
-34 FVRAGTEAIDVF
+34 
-46 GQAKQR
+46 GQAVVGTTLGGPVGGAAAVTSLQGFSEFER
-52 ANIALAQEA
+52 LTAQGVDFRTAQEA
-61 SLNLSQISSDLL
+61 GLVQGITAGAGTLIPMSL
-73 NNPETG
+73 G
-79 LLNLKGKNA
+79 LRAGGALAEGVA
-88 IGKGHEYTQQFDAQ
+88 A
-102 VEQLAMSLP
+102 QLARTGESSV
-111 DEQARNA
+111 R
-118 FMQQAQ
+118 
-124 QQRIQF
+124 R
-130 TTQAGRH
+130 
-137 EIGQI
+137 
-142 NAYEEGQFQATL
+142 
-154 LNNGKN
+154 
-160 AAALYGDNAAYVLAN
+160 AAATAVRATPD
-175 KQTFQ
+175 
-180 QIEDYGIAHGW
+180 IA
-191 SDEQIQA
+191 
-198 KKIEFKEKVADAALS
+198 
-213 QWSANNATAF
+213 
-223 IQSNGEL
+223 
-230 SDTAAGARRAVADSD
+230 
-245 SSERARG
+245 
-252 IRNNNPGNLE
+252 
-262 YSKTN
+262 
-267 PWVGQT
+267 
-273 GDDGRFAKFETP
+273 
-285 EHGIRALG
+285 
-293 RNLMS
+293 
-298 YQRQGIDTVSEII
+298 
-311 NRWAPPTDKN
+311 
-321 DTMSYIKAVCE
+321 
-332 QLGVSADEP
+332 
-341 LDASNP
+341 
-347 DTLKAL
+347 
-353 CAAIIHHEN
+353 
-362 GSQPYSDQQLT
+362 
-373 AGVSAALG
+373 
-381 LSTIPTNTK
+381 
-390 RYTGNAAFDAA
+390 
-401 SPEAQ
+401 
-406 ASFMRQADQ
+406 
-415 LRRQQQAEYK
+415 
-425 TMIDSQVRDATAAYM
+425 
-440 RGVEFP
+440 
-446 NPPGE
+446 
-451 ADFIAAYGVREG
+451 
-463 NLRYAAGT
+463 YAAGT

-486 LRDGGYSEMANQY
+486 LRDGCYSEMANQY

-525 SRGESTNAPNFS
+525 SRGESTSAPNFS
-537 PVDVD
+537 PVDID

-665 KQRAQILA
+665 EQRAQILA
-673 EEPTGSGKA
+673 EDPAGSGKA

-762 FEPDKILQQ
+762 FEPGKILQQ
-771 AEQKMMAD
+771 TEQKMMAD
-779 QAGDIDL
+779 PAGDIDL

-794 ESPDM
+794 EYPDM

>member
-1 MPVVPTVSGRQ
+1 MSYFGLNPVNQNQQLDEAASNPAGFNSDVGFFDNAVGAALSGLYSGLVAKPDQLLWAGMDKIVSPIAQFVNENTSLNDTSVSYIAEQRKLAEQQ
-12 VQSRGVQSAGLQT
+12 VKRLTPDAATTGTAGQVLYGL
-25 FSQPGIGDA
+25 FDMG
-34 FVRAGTEAIDVF
+34 
-46 GQAKQR
+46 GQAVVGTTLGGPVGGAAAVTSLQGFSEFER
-52 ANIALAQEA
+52 LIAQGVDFRTAQEA
-61 SLNLSQISSDLL
+61 GLVQGITAGAGTLIPMSL
-73 NNPETG
+73 G
-79 LLNLKGKNA
+79 LRAGGALAEGVA
-88 IGKGHEYTQQFDAQ
+88 A
-102 VEQLAMSLP
+102 QLARTGESSV
-111 DEQARNA
+111 R
-118 FMQQAQ
+118 
-124 QQRIQF
+124 R
-130 TTQAGRH
+130 
-137 EIGQI
+137 
-142 NAYEEGQFQATL
+142 
-154 LNNGKN
+154 
-160 AAALYGDNAAYVLAN
+160 AAATAVRATPD
-175 KQTFQ
+175 
-180 QIEDYGIAHGW
+180 IA
-191 SDEQIQA
+191 
-198 KKIEFKEKVADAALS
+198 
-213 QWSANNATAF
+213 
-223 IQSNGEL
+223 
-230 SDTAAGARRAVADSD
+230 
-245 SSERARG
+245 
-252 IRNNNPGNLE
+252 
-262 YSKTN
+262 
-267 PWVGQT
+267 
-273 GDDGRFAKFETP
+273 
-285 EHGIRALG
+285 
-293 RNLMS
+293 
-298 YQRQGIDTVSEII
+298 
-311 NRWAPPTDKN
+311 
-321 DTMSYIKAVCE
+321 
-332 QLGVSADEP
+332 
-341 LDASNP
+341 
-347 DTLKAL
+347 
-353 CAAIIHHEN
+353 
-362 GSQPYSDQQLT
+362 
-373 AGVSAALG
+373 
-381 LSTIPTNTK
+381 
-390 RYTGNAAFDAA
+390 
-401 SPEAQ
+401 
-406 ASFMRQADQ
+406 
-415 LRRQQQAEYK
+415 
-425 TMIDSQVRDATAAYM
+425 
-440 RGVEFP
+440 
-446 NPPGE
+446 
-451 ADFIAAYGVREG
+451 
-463 NLRYAAGT
+463 YAAGT

-525 SRGESTNAPNFS
+525 SRGESTSAPNFS
-537 PVDVD
+537 PVDID

-603 GRKSLLSQAV
+603 GRKNLLSQAV

-641 LPRGDRQVY
+641 LSRGDRQVY

-665 KQRAQILA
+665 EQRAQILA

-762 FEPDKILQQ
+762 FEPGKILQQ

-779 QAGDIDL
+779 PAGDIDL

>member
-1 MPVVPTVSGRQ
+1 MSYFGLNPVNQNQQLDEAASNPVGFNSDVGFFDNAVGAALSGLYSGLVAKPDQLLWAGMDKIVSPIAQFVNENTSLNDTSVSYIAEQRKLAEQQ
-12 VQSRGVQSAGLQT
+12 VKRLTPDAATTGTAGQVLYGL
-25 FSQPGIGDA
+25 FDMG
-34 FVRAGTEAIDVF
+34 
-46 GQAKQR
+46 GQAVIGTTLGGPVGGAAAVTSLQGFSEFER
-52 ANIALAQEA
+52 LTAQGVDFRTAQEA
-61 SLNLSQISSDLL
+61 GLVQGITAGAGTLIPMSL
-73 NNPETG
+73 G
-79 LLNLKGKNA
+79 LRAGGAL
-88 IGKGHEYTQQFDAQ
+88 
-102 VEQLAMSLP
+102 VEGVAAQLARTGESSV
-111 DEQARNA
+111 R
-118 FMQQAQ
+118 
-124 QQRIQF
+124 R
-130 TTQAGRH
+130 
-137 EIGQI
+137 
-142 NAYEEGQFQATL
+142 
-154 LNNGKN
+154 
-160 AAALYGDNAAYVLAN
+160 AAATAVRATPD
-175 KQTFQ
+175 
-180 QIEDYGIAHGW
+180 IA
-191 SDEQIQA
+191 
-198 KKIEFKEKVADAALS
+198 
-213 QWSANNATAF
+213 
-223 IQSNGEL
+223 
-230 SDTAAGARRAVADSD
+230 
-245 SSERARG
+245 
-252 IRNNNPGNLE
+252 
-262 YSKTN
+262 
-267 PWVGQT
+267 
-273 GDDGRFAKFETP
+273 
-285 EHGIRALG
+285 
-293 RNLMS
+293 
-298 YQRQGIDTVSEII
+298 
-311 NRWAPPTDKN
+311 
-321 DTMSYIKAVCE
+321 
-332 QLGVSADEP
+332 
-341 LDASNP
+341 
-347 DTLKAL
+347 
-353 CAAIIHHEN
+353 
-362 GSQPYSDQQLT
+362 
-373 AGVSAALG
+373 
-381 LSTIPTNTK
+381 
-390 RYTGNAAFDAA
+390 
-401 SPEAQ
+401 
-406 ASFMRQADQ
+406 
-415 LRRQQQAEYK
+415 
-425 TMIDSQVRDATAAYM
+425 
-440 RGVEFP
+440 
-446 NPPGE
+446 
-451 ADFIAAYGVREG
+451 
-463 NLRYAAGT
+463 YAAGT

-525 SRGESTNAPNFS
+525 SRGEATSTPNFS

-555 DIAPGVPINVLS
+555 DISPGVPINVLS

-665 KQRAQILA
+665 EQRAQILA

>member
-1 MPVVPTVSGRQ
+1 MSYFGLNPVNQNQQLDEAVSNPAGFNSDVGFFDNAVGAALSGLYSGLVAKPDQLLWAGMDKIVSPIAQFVNENTSLNDTSVSYIAEQRKLAEQQ
-12 VQSRGVQSAGLQT
+12 VKRLTPDAATTGTAGQVLYGL
-25 FSQPGIGDA
+25 FDMG
-34 FVRAGTEAIDVF
+34 
-46 GQAKQR
+46 GQAVVGTTLGGPVGGAAAVTSLQGFSEFER
-52 ANIALAQEA
+52 LTAQGVDFRTAQEA
-61 SLNLSQISSDLL
+61 GLVQGITAGAGTLIPMSL
-73 NNPETG
+73 G
-79 LLNLKGKNA
+79 LRAGGALAEGVA
-88 IGKGHEYTQQFDAQ
+88 A
-102 VEQLAMSLP
+102 QLARTGESSV
-111 DEQARNA
+111 R
-118 FMQQAQ
+118 
-124 QQRIQF
+124 R
-130 TTQAGRH
+130 
-137 EIGQI
+137 
-142 NAYEEGQFQATL
+142 
-154 LNNGKN
+154 
-160 AAALYGDNAAYVLAN
+160 AAATAVRATPD
-175 KQTFQ
+175 
-180 QIEDYGIAHGW
+180 IA
-191 SDEQIQA
+191 
-198 KKIEFKEKVADAALS
+198 
-213 QWSANNATAF
+213 
-223 IQSNGEL
+223 
-230 SDTAAGARRAVADSD
+230 
-245 SSERARG
+245 
-252 IRNNNPGNLE
+252 
-262 YSKTN
+262 
-267 PWVGQT
+267 
-273 GDDGRFAKFETP
+273 
-285 EHGIRALG
+285 
-293 RNLMS
+293 
-298 YQRQGIDTVSEII
+298 
-311 NRWAPPTDKN
+311 
-321 DTMSYIKAVCE
+321 
-332 QLGVSADEP
+332 
-341 LDASNP
+341 
-347 DTLKAL
+347 
-353 CAAIIHHEN
+353 
-362 GSQPYSDQQLT
+362 
-373 AGVSAALG
+373 
-381 LSTIPTNTK
+381 
-390 RYTGNAAFDAA
+390 
-401 SPEAQ
+401 
-406 ASFMRQADQ
+406 
-415 LRRQQQAEYK
+415 
-425 TMIDSQVRDATAAYM
+425 
-440 RGVEFP
+440 
-446 NPPGE
+446 
-451 ADFIAAYGVREG
+451 
-463 NLRYAAGT
+463 YAAGT

-537 PVDVD
+537 PVDID

-665 KQRAQILA
+665 EQRAQILA

-762 FEPDKILQQ
+762 FEPGKILQQ

-779 QAGDIDL
+779 QAGGIDL

>member
-1 MPVVPTVSGRQ
+1 MSYFGLNPVNQNQQLDEAASNPAGFNSDVGFFDNAVGAALSGLYSGLVAKPDQLLWAGMDKIVSPIAQFVNENTSLNDTSVSYIAEQRKLAEQQ
-12 VQSRGVQSAGLQT
+12 VKRLTPDAATTGTAGQVLYGL
-25 FSQPGIGDA
+25 FDMG
-34 FVRAGTEAIDVF
+34 
-46 GQAKQR
+46 GQAVVGTTLGGPVGGAAAVTSLQGFSEFERLTAQGVDFR
-52 ANIALAQEA
+52 AAQEA
-61 SLNLSQISSDLL
+61 GLVQGITAGAGTLIPMSL
-73 NNPETG
+73 G
-79 LLNLKGKNA
+79 LRAGGALAEGVA
-88 IGKGHEYTQQFDAQ
+88 A
-102 VEQLAMSLP
+102 QLARTGESSV
-111 DEQARNA
+111 R
-118 FMQQAQ
+118 
-124 QQRIQF
+124 R
-130 TTQAGRH
+130 
-137 EIGQI
+137 
-142 NAYEEGQFQATL
+142 
-154 LNNGKN
+154 
-160 AAALYGDNAAYVLAN
+160 AAATAVRATPD
-175 KQTFQ
+175 
-180 QIEDYGIAHGW
+180 IA
-191 SDEQIQA
+191 
-198 KKIEFKEKVADAALS
+198 
-213 QWSANNATAF
+213 
-223 IQSNGEL
+223 
-230 SDTAAGARRAVADSD
+230 
-245 SSERARG
+245 
-252 IRNNNPGNLE
+252 
-262 YSKTN
+262 
-267 PWVGQT
+267 
-273 GDDGRFAKFETP
+273 
-285 EHGIRALG
+285 
-293 RNLMS
+293 
-298 YQRQGIDTVSEII
+298 
-311 NRWAPPTDKN
+311 
-321 DTMSYIKAVCE
+321 
-332 QLGVSADEP
+332 
-341 LDASNP
+341 
-347 DTLKAL
+347 
-353 CAAIIHHEN
+353 
-362 GSQPYSDQQLT
+362 
-373 AGVSAALG
+373 
-381 LSTIPTNTK
+381 
-390 RYTGNAAFDAA
+390 
-401 SPEAQ
+401 
-406 ASFMRQADQ
+406 
-415 LRRQQQAEYK
+415 
-425 TMIDSQVRDATAAYM
+425 
-440 RGVEFP
+440 
-446 NPPGE
+446 
-451 ADFIAAYGVREG
+451 
-463 NLRYAAGT
+463 YAAGT

-525 SRGESTNAPNFS
+525 SRGESTSAPNFS
-537 PVDVD
+537 PVDID

-641 LPRGDRQVY
+641 LSRGDRQVY

-665 KQRAQILA
+665 EQRAQILA

-762 FEPDKILQQ
+762 FEPGKILQQ
-771 AEQKMMAD
+771 TEQKMMAD
-779 QAGDIDL
+779 PAGDIDL

>member
-1 MPVVPTVSGRQ
+1 MSGLYSGLVAKPDQLLWAGMDKIVSPIAQFINENTSLNDTSVSYIAEQRKLAEQQ
-12 VQSRGVQSAGLQT
+12 VKRLTPDAATTGTAGQVLYGL
-25 FSQPGIGDA
+25 FDMG
-34 FVRAGTEAIDVF
+34 
-46 GQAKQR
+46 GQAVVGTTLGGPVGGAAAVTSLQGFSEFER
-52 ANIALAQEA
+52 LTAQGVDFRTAQEA
-61 SLNLSQISSDLL
+61 GLVQGITAGAGTLIPMSL
-73 NNPETG
+73 G
-79 LLNLKGKNA
+79 LRAGGALAEGVA
-88 IGKGHEYTQQFDAQ
+88 A
-102 VEQLAMSLP
+102 QLARTGESSV
-111 DEQARNA
+111 R
-118 FMQQAQ
+118 
-124 QQRIQF
+124 R
-130 TTQAGRH
+130 
-137 EIGQI
+137 
-142 NAYEEGQFQATL
+142 
-154 LNNGKN
+154 
-160 AAALYGDNAAYVLAN
+160 AAATAVRATPD
-175 KQTFQ
+175 
-180 QIEDYGIAHGW
+180 IA
-191 SDEQIQA
+191 
-198 KKIEFKEKVADAALS
+198 
-213 QWSANNATAF
+213 
-223 IQSNGEL
+223 
-230 SDTAAGARRAVADSD
+230 
-245 SSERARG
+245 
-252 IRNNNPGNLE
+252 
-262 YSKTN
+262 
-267 PWVGQT
+267 
-273 GDDGRFAKFETP
+273 
-285 EHGIRALG
+285 
-293 RNLMS
+293 
-298 YQRQGIDTVSEII
+298 
-311 NRWAPPTDKN
+311 
-321 DTMSYIKAVCE
+321 
-332 QLGVSADEP
+332 
-341 LDASNP
+341 
-347 DTLKAL
+347 
-353 CAAIIHHEN
+353 
-362 GSQPYSDQQLT
+362 
-373 AGVSAALG
+373 
-381 LSTIPTNTK
+381 
-390 RYTGNAAFDAA
+390 
-401 SPEAQ
+401 
-406 ASFMRQADQ
+406 
-415 LRRQQQAEYK
+415 
-425 TMIDSQVRDATAAYM
+425 
-440 RGVEFP
+440 
-446 NPPGE
+446 
-451 ADFIAAYGVREG
+451 
-463 NLRYAAGT
+463 YAAGT

-525 SRGESTNAPNFS
+525 SRGESTSAPNFS
-537 PVDVD
+537 PVDID

-641 LPRGDRQVY
+641 LSRGDRQVY

-665 KQRAQILA
+665 EQRAQILA

-762 FEPDKILQQ
+762 FEPGKILQQ
-771 AEQKMMAD
+771 TEQKMMAD
-779 QAGDIDL
+779 PAGDIDL